1 MRRRKIKRPMVPA
14 LVFTVAG
21 VLIGLMHAPLP
32 LVLLPTAALGG
43 IWLLPMLSG
52 RKEADKCNKHNHIR
66 GCSYSLEKSHS
77 YGQNYSYDK
86 DYGYR
91 KGCADEKNRNC
102 NGSLYLQLFLFLL
115 LFLVGFITTY
125 IHENYDNKIFSE
137 ELFSEELSAAEN
149 VLKAGILP
157 DLGLSGNENI
167 NSDGKINISSR
178 ADIGEKVTE
187 NRYVKEDYSGSQDS
201 SQYVEKAE
209 YGGDVISISG
219 VVEKVSEGTYSKRL
233 MLKKCC
239 VNGRRLVNNI
249 VLEISDNT
257 SYGWSARR
265 GDYVEANVEFEAS
278 QSMLP
283 VPAAAAN
290 PGQFDLRQYYKSLGY
305 LYYIEEPEVISVAGG
320 KNRIVYQL
328 DSLKTSLK
336 TVYRKCC
343 TATDA
348 GVYAAMVTGDR
359 SDMDSTIS
367 ELFSAAGIGH
377 ILAISGLHISL
388 IGMGLYKLLR
398 RIGFLCP
405 MSAIISGI
413 FVVLFGVMTGNSV
426 SAARAIVMFVC
437 AVNAQVLGRRYDILS
452 AVSLSAIILILKNP
466 YVIANSGF
474 LLSFMAIAGVA
485 VFADGFSV
493 KWLRWLTGPAAI
505 QLATLPVI
513 LWFYYEVPVYSVFLN
528 LLVVPLMSLIMI
540 SALGCGIL
548 GLISIPAGCFFA
560 GAGHYMLILFRYGSE
575 LMLSLPGSVFVAGRP
590 ELWQVMVYYILL
602 FLFSQRKHVVM
613 WIEKRAARKCGE
625 VDCEAK
631 KDRGVRREAVKGG
644 ARKCEARKCEAEK
657 LEAGKCVMGTNIF
670 LRSLLVI
677 AIIILLARGR
687 SGLEVTFLDVG
698 QGDAIFISLPN
709 GGNVFI
715 DGGSTS
721 SRNIYE
727 KVIEPFLKY
736 KGVRRLD
743 FLFLTHSDADHE
755 NGWVQALSGNAYIPD
770 IYNLVLNGSDYSKY
784 LELKEKA
791 LKYGALEYGTVEYG
805 ILEYGAL
812 KYGTSGGD
820 TSEGNTSE
828 YGISG
833 CATSKYAGALAWLN
847 DDRADETNARLE
859 GIADIEDIEA
869 IAMTLADRG
878 TEILCAEYGMEYVF
892 GECSIVSLNEPGHSK
907 ANVNVDREA
916 YKIDSSKA
924 GTGESENDNSI
935 VLLLQYKGKSILFTG
950 DMTSKME
957 TDAAEAVRRCGV
969 DSLSILKVG
978 HHGSK
983 YSSSEEFLASIMP
996 QAAIISCAARNTYG
1010 HPHKETLQ
1018 RLEDVDA
1025 LVLRTDE
1032 GGAVIAKIRA
1042 SGAEMQVYEYCKGK

>member
-1 MRRRKIKRPMVPA
+1 MVPA

-21 VLIGLMHAPLP
+21 VLIGLMHVPLP
-32 LVLLPTAALGG
+32 PVLLPAAALGG

-52 RKEADKCNKHNHIR
+52 RNKADKCNKHNYTR
-66 GCSYSLEKSHS
+66 GCSYSLEKNHS
-77 YGQNYSYDK
+77 YGQNYSHDK
-86 DYGYR
+86 DYGYK
-91 KGCADEKNRNC
+91 KGCGDEKKRNY
-102 NGSLYLQLFLFLL
+102 NGSLYIQLFLFLL

-137 ELFSEELSAAEN
+137 ELFSEELSAAE
-149 VLKAGILP
+149 
-157 DLGLSGNENI
+157 
-167 NSDGKINISSR
+167 
-178 ADIGEKVTE
+178 
-187 NRYVKEDYSGSQDS
+187 
-201 SQYVEKAE
+201 KAE
-209 YGGDVISISG
+209 YGGGVIRISG
-219 VVEKVSEGTYSKRL
+219 VIEKVSEGTYSKRL

-239 VNGRRLVNNI
+239 INGRRLVNNI

-265 GDYVEANVEFEAS
+265 GDHVEANVELEAS

-320 KNRIVYQL
+320 KNRIVYRL

-336 TVYRKCC
+336 AVYRKCC

-426 SAARAIVMFVC
+426 SATRAIVMFVC

-485 VFADGFSV
+485 VVTDGFSV
-493 KWLRWLTGPAAI
+493 KWLKWLTGPAAI
-505 QLATLPVI
+505 QLATFPII

-528 LLVVPLMSLIMI
+528 LIVVPLMSLIMI
-540 SALGCGIL
+540 SALGCGML

-560 GAGHYMLILFRYGSE
+560 GAGHYILILFQYGSE

-602 FLFSQRKHVVM
+602 FLFSQRKRVVV
-613 WIEKRAARKCGE
+613 WIEKRAVRRYGE
-625 VDCEAK
+625 AECEAK
-631 KDRGVRREAVKGG
+631 KHREVGREAVKGG
-644 ARKCEARKCEAEK
+644 ARKCEAEK
-657 LEAGKCVMGTNIF
+657 LEAGRCVMGANIF

-677 AIIILLARGR
+677 AIIILLSRAR

-755 NGWVQALSGNAYIPD
+755 NGWAQALSGNAYIPD

-784 LELKEKA
+784 LELRERA
-791 LKYGALEYGTVEYG
+791 LKYGASEYGAVEYGISEYGTVGYGALEYGTVEYG
-805 ILEYGAL
+805 AL
-812 KYGTSGGD
+812 GGD
-820 TSEGNTSE
+820 TSE

-833 CATSKYAGALAWLN
+833 YGISKYTGALAWLN
-847 DDRADETNARLE
+847 NAEADEINARME
-859 GIADIEDIEA
+859 GIADIDAVEDIEDIEA
-869 IAMTLADRG
+869 IATALADRG

-892 GECSIVSLNEPGHSK
+892 GECSIVSLNEPGHSD
-907 ANVNVDREA
+907 ANVNVDRKA
-916 YKIDSSKA
+916 YKTAFSKT

-957 TDAAEAVRRCGV
+957 ADVAEAVRYCGV

-996 QAAIISCAARNTYG
+996 QAAVISCAARNTYG

-1018 RLEDVDA
+1018 RMEDVGA

-1032 GGAVIAKIRA
+1032 GGAIIAKIRA
-1042 SGAEMQVYEYCKGK
+1042 SGAEMLVYEYCGGK

>member
-1 MRRRKIKRPMVPA
+1 MVPA

-21 VLIGLMHAPLP
+21 VLIGLMHVPLP
-32 LVLLPTAALGG
+32 PVLLPAAALGG

-52 RKEADKCNKHNHIR
+52 RNESDKCNKHNYIR
-66 GCSYSLEKSHS
+66 GCSYSLEKNHS
-77 YGQNYSYDK
+77 YGRNYSHDK
-86 DYGYR
+86 DYGYK
-91 KGCADEKNRNC
+91 KGCGDEKKRNY
-102 NGSLYLQLFLFLL
+102 NGSLYIQLFLFLL

-137 ELFSEELSAAEN
+137 ELFSEELPAA
-149 VLKAGILP
+149 
-157 DLGLSGNENI
+157 
-167 NSDGKINISSR
+167 
-178 ADIGEKVTE
+178 
-187 NRYVKEDYSGSQDS
+187 
-201 SQYVEKAE
+201 EKAE
-209 YGGDVISISG
+209 YGGGVIRISG

-239 VNGRRLVNNI
+239 INGRRLVNNI

-265 GDYVEANVEFEAS
+265 GDYVEANVELEAS
-278 QSMLP
+278 QGMLP

-320 KNRIVYQL
+320 KNRIVYRL

-336 TVYRKCC
+336 AVYRKCC

-348 GVYAAMVTGDR
+348 GVYVAMVTGDR
-359 SDMDSTIS
+359 SDMDSTVS

-388 IGMGLYKLLR
+388 IGMGLYRLLR

-426 SAARAIVMFVC
+426 SATRAIVMFVC

-485 VFADGFSV
+485 VVTDGFSV
-493 KWLRWLTGPAAI
+493 KWLKWLTGPVAI
-505 QLATLPVI
+505 QLATLPII

-540 SALGCGIL
+540 SALCCGLL

-560 GAGHYMLILFRYGSE
+560 GAGHYILILFRYGSE

-602 FLFSQRKHVVM
+602 FLFSQRKRVVV
-613 WIEKRAARKCGE
+613 WIEKRAVRRCGE
-625 VDCEAK
+625 AECEAK
-631 KDRGVRREAVKGG
+631 KHREVRREAVKGG
-644 ARKCEARKCEAEK
+644 ARKCAARKCEAEK
-657 LEAGKCVMGTNIF
+657 PEAGKCVMGANIF

-677 AIIILLARGR
+677 AIIILLSRGR
-687 SGLEVTFLDVG
+687 CGLEVTFLDVG
-698 QGDAIFISLPN
+698 QGDAILISLPN

-721 SRNIYE
+721 SKNIYE

-755 NGWVQALSGNAYIPD
+755 NGWAQALSGNAYIPD

-784 LELKEKA
+784 LELRERA
-791 LKYGALEYGTVEYG
+791 LKYGAS
-805 ILEYGAL
+805 EYGAL
-812 KYGTSGGD
+812 KYDTSEGD
-820 TSEGNTSE
+820 TSEG
-828 YGISG
+828 GISG
-833 CATSKYAGALAWLN
+833 CVTSKYTGALAWLN
-847 DDRADETNARLE
+847 NAEADEINARME
-859 GIADIEDIEA
+859 GIVDIDAVEDIEDIED
-869 IAMTLADRG
+869 IATALADKD

-892 GECSIVSLNEPGHSK
+892 GECSIVSLNEPGHSD
-907 ANVNVDREA
+907 ANANVDRKA
-916 YKIDSSKA
+916 YKTGFSKT

-957 TDAAEAVRRCGV
+957 ADVAEAVRYCGV

-996 QAAIISCAARNTYG
+996 QAAVISCAARNTYG

-1018 RLEDVDA
+1018 RLEDVGA

-1032 GGAVIAKIRA
+1032 GGAIIAKIRA
-1042 SGAEMQVYEYCKGK
+1042 SGAEMLVYEYCGGK

>member
-1 MRRRKIKRPMVPA
+1 M
-14 LVFTVAG
+14 
-21 VLIGLMHAPLP
+21 
-32 LVLLPTAALGG
+32 
-43 IWLLPMLSG
+43 
-52 RKEADKCNKHNHIR
+52 
-66 GCSYSLEKSHS
+66 
-77 YGQNYSYDK
+77 
-86 DYGYR
+86 
-91 KGCADEKNRNC
+91 
-102 NGSLYLQLFLFLL
+102 
-115 LFLVGFITTY
+115 
-125 IHENYDNKIFSE
+125 
-137 ELFSEELSAAEN
+137 EL
-149 VLKAGILP
+149 
-157 DLGLSGNENI
+157 
-167 NSDGKINISSR
+167 
-178 ADIGEKVTE
+178 
-187 NRYVKEDYSGSQDS
+187 
-201 SQYVEKAE
+201 
-209 YGGDVISISG
+209 
-219 VVEKVSEGTYSKRL
+219 
-233 MLKKCC
+233 
-239 VNGRRLVNNI
+239 
-249 VLEISDNT
+249 
-257 SYGWSARR
+257 
-265 GDYVEANVEFEAS
+265 EAS

-283 VPAAAAN
+283 IPAAAAN

-305 LYYIEEPEVISVAGG
+305 LYYIEEPEVISVSGG
-320 KNRIVYQL
+320 KNRIVYRL

-336 TVYRKCC
+336 AVYRKCC

-405 MSAIISGI
+405 MSAIVSGI

-426 SAARAIVMFVC
+426 SATRAIVMFVC

-485 VFADGFSV
+485 VVTDGFSV
-493 KWLRWLTGPAAI
+493 KWLKWLTGPAAI
-505 QLATLPVI
+505 QLATLPII

-528 LLVVPLMSLIMI
+528 LIVVPLMSLIMI
-540 SALGCGIL
+540 SALGCGML

-560 GAGHYMLILFRYGSE
+560 GAGHYILILFQYGSE

-602 FLFSQRKHVVM
+602 FLFSQRKRVVV
-613 WIEKRAARKCGE
+613 WIEKRAVRRCGE
-625 VDCEAK
+625 AECEVK
-631 KDRGVRREAVKGG
+631 KHREVGREAVKGG
-644 ARKCEARKCEAEK
+644 ARKCAARKCEARKCEAEK
-657 LEAGKCVMGTNIF
+657 PEAGKCVMGANIF

-677 AIIILLARGR
+677 AIIILLSRGR

-721 SRNIYE
+721 SKNIYE

-755 NGWVQALSGNAYIPD
+755 NGWAQALSGNAYIPD

-784 LELKEKA
+784 LELRERA

-805 ILEYGAL
+805 AL
-812 KYGTSGGD
+812 GGD
-820 TSEGNTSE
+820 TSE

-833 CATSKYAGALAWLN
+833 YGISKYTGALVWLNNAGA
-847 DDRADETNARLE
+847 DEINARME
-859 GIADIEDIEA
+859 GIVDIDDVEDIEDIEA
-869 IAMTLADRG
+869 IATALEDKD

-892 GECSIVSLNEPGHSK
+892 GECSIVSLNEPGHSD
-907 ANVNVDREA
+907 ANVNVDRKA
-916 YKIDSSKA
+916 YKTGFSKT

-957 TDAAEAVRRCGV
+957 ADVAEAVRYCGV

-996 QAAIISCAARNTYG
+996 QAAVISCAARNTYG

-1018 RLEDVDA
+1018 RMEDVGA
-1025 LVLRTDE
+1025 LVLRTVE
-1032 GGAVIAKIRA
+1032 GGAIIAKIRA
-1042 SGAEMQVYEYCKGK
+1042 SGAEMQVYEYCGGK

>member
-1 MRRRKIKRPMVPA
+1 MVPA
-14 LVFTVAG
+14 LIFTVAG
-21 VLIGLMHAPLP
+21 VLIGLMHVPLP
-32 LVLLPTAALGG
+32 PVLLPAAALGG

-52 RKEADKCNKHNHIR
+52 RNESDKCNKHNYIR
-66 GCSYSLEKSHS
+66 GCNYSLEKSYS

-91 KGCADEKNRNC
+91 KGCGDEKNRNC
-102 NGSLYLQLFLFLL
+102 NRSLYIQLFLFFL

-125 IHENYDNKIFSE
+125 IHENYDNKIFGE
-137 ELFSEELSAAEN
+137 ELFSEELPAA
-149 VLKAGILP
+149 
-157 DLGLSGNENI
+157 
-167 NSDGKINISSR
+167 
-178 ADIGEKVTE
+178 
-187 NRYVKEDYSGSQDS
+187 
-201 SQYVEKAE
+201 EKAE
-209 YGGDVISISG
+209 YGGGVIRISG

-239 VNGRRLVNNI
+239 INGRRLVNNI

-265 GDYVEANVEFEAS
+265 GDHVEANVELEAS

-305 LYYIEEPEVISVAGG
+305 LYYIEEPEDISVAGG
-320 KNRIVYQL
+320 KKRIVYRL

-336 TVYRKCC
+336 AVYRKCC

-388 IGMGLYKLLR
+388 IGMGLYRLLR

-426 SAARAIVMFVC
+426 SATRAIVMFVC

-485 VFADGFSV
+485 VVTDGFSV
-493 KWLRWLTGPAAI
+493 KWLKWLTGPVAI
-505 QLATLPVI
+505 QLSTLPII

-540 SALGCGIL
+540 SALGCGLL

-560 GAGHYMLILFRYGSE
+560 GAGHYILILFRYGSE

-602 FLFSQRKHVVM
+602 FLFSQRKRVVV
-613 WIEKRAARKCGE
+613 WIEKRAARRCGE
-625 VDCEAK
+625 AECEAK
-631 KDRGVRREAVKGG
+631 KHREVGREAVKGG
-644 ARKCEARKCEAEK
+644 ARKGEAEK
-657 LEAGKCVMGTNIF
+657 LETGKCVMGANIF

-677 AIIILLARGR
+677 AVIILLSRGR

-721 SRNIYE
+721 SKNIYE

-755 NGWVQALSGNAYIPD
+755 NGWAQALSGNAYIPD

-784 LELKEKA
+784 LELRERA
-791 LKYGALEYGTVEYG
+791 LKYGALEYGTVGYGISEYG
-805 ILEYGAL
+805 TVEYGTL
-812 KYGTSGGD
+812 GGD
-820 TSEGNTSE
+820 TSE

-833 CATSKYAGALAWLN
+833 YGISKYTGALAWLN
-847 DDRADETNARLE
+847 NVGADEINARME
-859 GIADIEDIEA
+859 GIVDIYDVEDVEDVEDIED
-869 IAMTLADRG
+869 IAMTLADKD

-892 GECSIVSLNEPGHSK
+892 GECSIVSLNEPGHSD
-907 ANVNVDREA
+907 ANVNVDRKA
-916 YKIDSSKA
+916 YKTGFSKT

-935 VLLLQYKGKSILFTG
+935 VLLLQYKGNSILFTG

-957 TDAAEAVRRCGV
+957 ADVAEAVRYCGV

-983 YSSSEEFLASIMP
+983 YSSSEEFLAGIMP
-996 QAAIISCAARNTYG
+996 QAAVISCAARNTYG

-1018 RLEDVDA
+1018 RLEDVGA

-1032 GGAVIAKIRA
+1032 GGAIIAKIRA
-1042 SGAEMQVYEYCKGK
+1042 SGAEMQVYEYCGGK

>member
-1 MRRRKIKRPMVPA
+1 MVPA

-21 VLIGLMHAPLP
+21 VLIGLMHVPLP
-32 LVLLPTAALGG
+32 PVLLPAAALGG

-52 RKEADKCNKHNHIR
+52 RNESDKCNKHNYIR
-66 GCSYSLEKSHS
+66 GCNYSLEKSYS
-77 YGQNYSYDK
+77 YGQNYGYDK

-91 KGCADEKNRNC
+91 KGCGDEKNRNC
-102 NGSLYLQLFLFLL
+102 NGSLYIQLFLFFL

-137 ELFSEELSAAEN
+137 ELFSEELPAA
-149 VLKAGILP
+149 
-157 DLGLSGNENI
+157 
-167 NSDGKINISSR
+167 
-178 ADIGEKVTE
+178 
-187 NRYVKEDYSGSQDS
+187 
-201 SQYVEKAE
+201 EKAE
-209 YGGDVISISG
+209 YGGGVIRISG

-239 VNGRRLVNNI
+239 INGRRLVNNI

-265 GDYVEANVEFEAS
+265 GDYVEANVELEAS
-278 QSMLP
+278 QGMLP

-320 KNRIVYQL
+320 KNRIVYRL

-336 TVYRKCC
+336 AVYRKCC

-348 GVYAAMVTGDR
+348 GVYVAMVTGDR
-359 SDMDSTIS
+359 SDMDSTVS

-426 SAARAIVMFVC
+426 SATRAIVMFVC

-485 VFADGFSV
+485 VVTDGFSV
-493 KWLRWLTGPAAI
+493 KWLKWLTGPAAI
-505 QLATLPVI
+505 QLATFPII

-528 LLVVPLMSLIMI
+528 LIVVPLMSLIMI
-540 SALGCGIL
+540 SALGCGML

-560 GAGHYMLILFRYGSE
+560 GAGHYILILFRYGSE

-613 WIEKRAARKCGE
+613 WIEKRAVRRCGE
-625 VDCEAK
+625 AECEAK
-631 KDRGVRREAVKGG
+631 KHREVGREAVKGG
-644 ARKCEARKCEAEK
+644 ARKCEAEK
-657 LEAGKCVMGTNIF
+657 LEAGRCVMGANIF

-677 AIIILLARGR
+677 AVIILLTRGR

-721 SRNIYE
+721 SKNIYE

-755 NGWVQALSGNAYIPD
+755 NGWAQALSGNAYIPD

-784 LELKEKA
+784 LELRERA
-791 LKYGALEYGTVEYG
+791 LKYGA
-805 ILEYGAL
+805 
-812 KYGTSGGD
+812 
-820 TSEGNTSE
+820 SE

-833 CATSKYAGALAWLN
+833 YGISKYTGALVWLN
-847 DDRADETNARLE
+847 NAEADEINARME
-859 GIADIEDIEA
+859 GIVDIDAVEDIEDIED
-869 IAMTLADRG
+869 IATALADID

-892 GECSIVSLNEPGHSK
+892 GECSIVSLNEPRHSD
-907 ANVNVDREA
+907 ANVNVDRKA
-916 YKIDSSKA
+916 YKTGFSKT

-957 TDAAEAVRRCGV
+957 ADVAEAVRYCGV

-996 QAAIISCAARNTYG
+996 QAAVISCAARNTYG

-1018 RLEDVDA
+1018 RLEDVGA

-1032 GGAVIAKIRA
+1032 GGAIIAKIRA
-1042 SGAEMQVYEYCKGK
+1042 SGAEMLVYEYCGGK

>member
-1 MRRRKIKRPMVPA
+1 MVPA

-32 LVLLPTAALGG
+32 PVLLPAAALGG
-43 IWLLPMLSG
+43 IWLMPMLSG
-52 RKEADKCNKHNHIR
+52 RNESDKCNKHNYIR
-66 GCSYSLEKSHS
+66 GCSYSLEKSYS
-77 YGQNYSYDK
+77 YGQNYSHDK
-86 DYGYR
+86 DYGYK
-91 KGCADEKNRNC
+91 KGCGDEKKRNYNR
-102 NGSLYLQLFLFLL
+102 SLYIQLFLFLL

-137 ELFSEELSAAEN
+137 ELFSEELPAA
-149 VLKAGILP
+149 
-157 DLGLSGNENI
+157 
-167 NSDGKINISSR
+167 
-178 ADIGEKVTE
+178 
-187 NRYVKEDYSGSQDS
+187 
-201 SQYVEKAE
+201 EKAE
-209 YGGDVISISG
+209 YGGGVIRISG

-239 VNGRRLVNNI
+239 INGRRLVNNI
-249 VLEISDNT
+249 VLEMSDNT

-265 GDYVEANVEFEAS
+265 GDHVEANVELEAS

-283 VPAAAAN
+283 IPAAAAN

-305 LYYIEEPEVISVAGG
+305 LYYIEEPEVISVSGG
-320 KNRIVYQL
+320 KNRIVYRL

-336 TVYRKCC
+336 AVYRKCC

-405 MSAIISGI
+405 MSAIVSGI

-426 SAARAIVMFVC
+426 SATRAIVMFVC

-485 VFADGFSV
+485 VVTDGFSV
-493 KWLRWLTGPAAI
+493 KWLKWLTGQAAI
-505 QLATLPVI
+505 QLATLPII

-528 LLVVPLMSLIMI
+528 LIVVPLMSLIMI
-540 SALGCGIL
+540 SALGCGML

-560 GAGHYMLILFRYGSE
+560 GAGHYILILFQYGSE

-602 FLFSQRKHVVM
+602 FLFSQRKRVVV
-613 WIEKRAARKCGE
+613 WIEKRAVGRCGE
-625 VDCEAK
+625 AECEVK
-631 KDRGVRREAVKGG
+631 KHREVGREAVKGG
-644 ARKCEARKCEAEK
+644 ARKCAARKCEARKCEAEK
-657 LEAGKCVMGTNIF
+657 PEAGKCVMGANIF
-670 LRSLLVI
+670 LMSLLVI
-677 AIIILLARGR
+677 AIIILLSRGR

-721 SRNIYE
+721 SKNIYE

-755 NGWVQALSGNAYIPD
+755 NGWAQALSGNAYIPD

-784 LELKEKA
+784 LELRERA

-805 ILEYGAL
+805 AL
-812 KYGTSGGD
+812 GGD
-820 TSEGNTSE
+820 TSE

-833 CATSKYAGALAWLN
+833 YGISKYTGALVWLNNAGA
-847 DDRADETNARLE
+847 DEINARME
-859 GIADIEDIEA
+859 GIVDIDDVEDIEDIEA
-869 IAMTLADRG
+869 IATALEDKD

-892 GECSIVSLNEPGHSK
+892 GECSIVSLNEPGHSD
-907 ANVNVDREA
+907 ANVNVDRKA
-916 YKIDSSKA
+916 YKTGFSKT

-957 TDAAEAVRRCGV
+957 ADVAEAVRYCGV

-996 QAAIISCAARNTYG
+996 QAAVISCAARNTYG

-1018 RLEDVDA
+1018 RMEDVGA

-1032 GGAVIAKIRA
+1032 GGAIIAKIRA
-1042 SGAEMQVYEYCKGK
+1042 SGAEMQVYEYCGGK

>member
-1 MRRRKIKRPMVPA
+1 MVPA

-21 VLIGLMHAPLP
+21 VLIGLMHVPLP
-32 LVLLPTAALGG
+32 PVLLPAAALGG

-52 RKEADKCNKHNHIR
+52 RNESDKCNKHNYIR
-66 GCSYSLEKSHS
+66 GCNYSLEKSCS

-91 KGCADEKNRNC
+91 KGCGDEKNRNC
-102 NGSLYLQLFLFLL
+102 NGSLYIQLFLFFL

-137 ELFSEELSAAEN
+137 ELFSEELPAA
-149 VLKAGILP
+149 
-157 DLGLSGNENI
+157 
-167 NSDGKINISSR
+167 
-178 ADIGEKVTE
+178 
-187 NRYVKEDYSGSQDS
+187 
-201 SQYVEKAE
+201 EKAE
-209 YGGDVISISG
+209 YGGGVIRISG

-239 VNGRRLVNNI
+239 INGRRLVNNI

-265 GDYVEANVEFEAS
+265 GDYVEANVELEAS
-278 QSMLP
+278 QGMLP

-320 KNRIVYQL
+320 KNRIVYRL

-336 TVYRKCC
+336 AVYRKCC

-359 SDMDSTIS
+359 SDMDSTVS

-388 IGMGLYKLLR
+388 IGMGLYRLLR

-426 SAARAIVMFVC
+426 SATRAIVMFVC

-485 VFADGFSV
+485 VVTDGFSV

-505 QLATLPVI
+505 QLATLPII
-513 LWFYYEVPVYSVFLN
+513 LCFYYEVPVYSVFLN

-540 SALGCGIL
+540 SALGCGML

-560 GAGHYMLILFRYGSE
+560 GAGHYILILFQYGSE

-602 FLFSQRKHVVM
+602 FLFSQRKRVVV
-613 WIEKRAARKCGE
+613 WIEKRAVRRCGE
-625 VDCEAK
+625 AECEVK
-631 KDRGVRREAVKGG
+631 KHREVGREAVKGG
-644 ARKCEARKCEAEK
+644 ARKCEAEK
-657 LEAGKCVMGTNIF
+657 PEAGKCVMGANIF

-677 AIIILLARGR
+677 AVIILLTRGR

-721 SRNIYE
+721 SKNIYE

-755 NGWVQALSGNAYIPD
+755 NGWAQALSGNAYIPD

-784 LELKEKA
+784 LELRERA
-791 LKYGALEYGTVEYG
+791 LKYGASEYGALEYGAVEYGISEYGTVEYG
-805 ILEYGAL
+805 AL
-812 KYGTSGGD
+812 GGD
-820 TSEGNTSE
+820 TSE

-833 CATSKYAGALAWLN
+833 YGISKYTGALAWLN
-847 DDRADETNARLE
+847 NVGADEINARME
-859 GIADIEDIEA
+859 GIVDIDAVEDIEDIEA
-869 IAMTLADRG
+869 IATALADRG

-892 GECSIVSLNEPGHSK
+892 GECSIVSLNEPGHSD
-907 ANVNVDREA
+907 ANVNVDRKA
-916 YKIDSSKA
+916 YKTGFSKT

-935 VLLLQYKGKSILFTG
+935 VLLLQYKGNSILFTG

-957 TDAAEAVRRCGV
+957 ADVAEAVRYCGV

-983 YSSSEEFLASIMP
+983 YSSSEEFLAGIMP
-996 QAAIISCAARNTYG
+996 QAAVISCAARNTYG

-1042 SGAEMQVYEYCKGK
+1042 SGAEMLVYEYCGGK

>member
-1 MRRRKIKRPMVPA
+1 MPSILDRK
-14 LVFTVAG
+14 
-21 VLIGLMHAPLP
+21 
-32 LVLLPTAALGG
+32 
-43 IWLLPMLSG
+43 
-52 RKEADKCNKHNHIR
+52 
-66 GCSYSLEKSHS
+66 
-77 YGQNYSYDK
+77 
-86 DYGYR
+86 
-91 KGCADEKNRNC
+91 
-102 NGSLYLQLFLFLL
+102 
-115 LFLVGFITTY
+115 
-125 IHENYDNKIFSE
+125 
-137 ELFSEELSAAEN
+137 
-149 VLKAGILP
+149 
-157 DLGLSGNENI
+157 
-167 NSDGKINISSR
+167 
-178 ADIGEKVTE
+178 
-187 NRYVKEDYSGSQDS
+187 
-201 SQYVEKAE
+201 
-209 YGGDVISISG
+209 
-219 VVEKVSEGTYSKRL
+219 
-233 MLKKCC
+233 
-239 VNGRRLVNNI
+239 
-249 VLEISDNT
+249 
-257 SYGWSARR
+257 
-265 GDYVEANVEFEAS
+265 
-278 QSMLP
+278 
-283 VPAAAAN
+283 N
-290 PGQFDLRQYYKSLGY
+290 PQ
-305 LYYIEEPEVISVAGG
+305 
-320 KNRIVYQL
+320 
-328 DSLKTSLK
+328 T
-336 TVYRKCC
+336 
-343 TATDA
+343 
-348 GVYAAMVTGDR
+348 
-359 SDMDSTIS
+359 
-367 ELFSAAGIGH
+367 
-377 ILAISGLHISL
+377 GLHISL
-388 IGMGLYKLLR
+388 IGMGLYRLLR

-426 SAARAIVMFVC
+426 SATRAIVMFVC

-485 VFADGFSV
+485 VVTDGFSV
-493 KWLRWLTGPAAI
+493 KWLKWLTGPVAI
-505 QLATLPVI
+505 QLATLPII

-540 SALGCGIL
+540 SALGCGLL

-560 GAGHYMLILFRYGSE
+560 GAGHYILILFRYGSE

-602 FLFSQRKHVVM
+602 FLFSQRKRVVV
-613 WIEKRAARKCGE
+613 WIEKRAARRCGE
-625 VDCEAK
+625 AECEAK
-631 KDRGVRREAVKGG
+631 KHREVGREAVKGG
-644 ARKCEARKCEAEK
+644 ARKGEAEK
-657 LEAGKCVMGTNIF
+657 LETGKCVMGANIF

-677 AIIILLARGR
+677 AVIILLSRGR

-721 SRNIYE
+721 SKNIYE

-755 NGWVQALSGNAYIPD
+755 NGWAQALSGNAYIPD

-784 LELKEKA
+784 LELRERA
-791 LKYGALEYGTVEYG
+791 LKYGASEYGALEYGAVEYGISEYGTVGYGALEYGTVEYG
-805 ILEYGAL
+805 AL
-812 KYGTSGGD
+812 GGD
-820 TSEGNTSE
+820 TSE

-833 CATSKYAGALAWLN
+833 YGISKYTGALAWLN
-847 DDRADETNARLE
+847 NAGADEINARME
-859 GIADIEDIEA
+859 GIVDIDDVEDIEDIED
-869 IAMTLADRG
+869 IATTLADRG

-892 GECSIVSLNEPGHSK
+892 GECSIVSLNEPGHSD
-907 ANVNVDREA
+907 ANANANANVDRKA
-916 YKIDSSKA
+916 YKTGFSKT

-957 TDAAEAVRRCGV
+957 ADVAEAVRYCGV

-996 QAAIISCAARNTYG
+996 QAAVISCAARNTYG

-1018 RLEDVDA
+1018 RLEDVGA

-1042 SGAEMQVYEYCKGK
+1042 SGAEMQVYEYCGGK

>member
-1 MRRRKIKRPMVPA
+1 MVPA

-21 VLIGLMHAPLP
+21 VLIGLMHVPLP
-32 LVLLPTAALGG
+32 PVLLPAAALGG

-52 RKEADKCNKHNHIR
+52 RNESDKRNKHNYIR
-66 GCSYSLEKSHS
+66 GCNYSLEKSYS

-91 KGCADEKNRNC
+91 KGCGDEKNRNC
-102 NGSLYLQLFLFLL
+102 NGSLYIQLFLFFL

-137 ELFSEELSAAEN
+137 ELFSEELPAA
-149 VLKAGILP
+149 G
-157 DLGLSGNENI
+157 
-167 NSDGKINISSR
+167 
-178 ADIGEKVTE
+178 
-187 NRYVKEDYSGSQDS
+187 
-201 SQYVEKAE
+201 KAE
-209 YGGDVISISG
+209 YGGGVISISG
-219 VVEKVSEGTYSKRL
+219 VVEKVPEGTYSKRL

-239 VNGRRLVNNI
+239 INGRRLVNNI

-265 GDYVEANVEFEAS
+265 GDYVEVKVELEAS

-283 VPAAAAN
+283 APAAAAN

-305 LYYIEEPEVISVAGG
+305 LYYIEDPEVISVAGG
-320 KNRIVYQL
+320 KNRIVYRL

-336 TVYRKCC
+336 AVYRKCC

-388 IGMGLYKLLR
+388 IGMGLYRLLR

-426 SAARAIVMFVC
+426 SATRAIVMFVC

-452 AVSLSAIILILKNP
+452 AVSLSAIIVILKNP

-485 VFADGFSV
+485 IVTDGFSV

-505 QLATLPVI
+505 QLATFPII

-528 LLVVPLMSLIMI
+528 LIVVPLMSLIMI
-540 SALGCGIL
+540 SALGCGML

-560 GAGHYMLILFRYGSE
+560 GAGHYILILFRYGSE

-602 FLFSQRKHVVM
+602 FLFSQRKRVVV
-613 WIEKRAARKCGE
+613 WIEKRAVRRCGE
-625 VDCEAK
+625 AECEVK
-631 KDRGVRREAVKGG
+631 KHREVGREAVKGG
-644 ARKCEARKCEAEK
+644 ARKCEAEK
-657 LEAGKCVMGTNIF
+657 PEAGKCVMGANIF

-677 AIIILLARGR
+677 AVIILLTRGR

-721 SRNIYE
+721 SKNIYE
-727 KVIEPFLKY
+727 KVVEPFLKY

-755 NGWVQALSGNAYIPD
+755 NGWAQALSGNAYIPD

-784 LELKEKA
+784 LELRERA
-791 LKYGALEYGTVEYG
+791 LKYGALEYGALEYGAVEYGISEYGTVGYGALEYGTVEYG
-805 ILEYGAL
+805 AL
-812 KYGTSGGD
+812 GGD
-820 TSEGNTSE
+820 TSE

-833 CATSKYAGALAWLN
+833 YGISKYAGALAWLN
-847 DDRADETNARLE
+847 NAGADEINARME
-859 GIADIEDIEA
+859 GIVDIDDVEDIEDIEA
-869 IAMTLADRG
+869 IATALADKD

-892 GECSIVSLNEPGHSK
+892 GECSIVSLNEPGHSD
-907 ANVNVDREA
+907 ANANVDRKA
-916 YKIDSSKA
+916 YKTGFSKT

-957 TDAAEAVRRCGV
+957 ADVAEAVRYCGV

-983 YSSSEEFLASIMP
+983 YSSSEEFLAGIMP
-996 QAAIISCAARNTYG
+996 QAAVISCAARNTYG

-1018 RLEDVDA
+1018 RMEDVGA

-1032 GGAVIAKIRA
+1032 GGAIIAKIRA
-1042 SGAEMQVYEYCKGK
+1042 SGAEMLVYEYCGGK

>member
-1 MRRRKIKRPMVPA
+1 MVPA

-21 VLIGLMHAPLP
+21 VLTGLMHAPLP
-32 LVLLPTAALGG
+32 PVLLPVAALGG

-52 RKEADKCNKHNHIR
+52 RNKADKCNKHNYTR

-91 KGCADEKNRNC
+91 KGCGDGKNRNY
-102 NGSLYLQLFLFLL
+102 NGSLYIQLFLFLL

-137 ELFSEELSAAEN
+137 ELFSEELPAA
-149 VLKAGILP
+149 
-157 DLGLSGNENI
+157 
-167 NSDGKINISSR
+167 
-178 ADIGEKVTE
+178 
-187 NRYVKEDYSGSQDS
+187 
-201 SQYVEKAE
+201 EKAE
-209 YGGDVISISG
+209 YGGGVIRISG
-219 VVEKVSEGTYSKRL
+219 VIEKVSEGTYSKRL

-239 VNGRRLVNNI
+239 INGRRLVNNI

-265 GDYVEANVEFEAS
+265 GDHVEANVELEAS

-283 VPAAAAN
+283 IPAAAAN

-305 LYYIEEPEVISVAGG
+305 LYYIEDPEVISVAGG
-320 KNRIVYQL
+320 KNRIVYRL

-336 TVYRKCC
+336 AVYRKCC

-388 IGMGLYKLLR
+388 IGMGLYRLLR

-426 SAARAIVMFVC
+426 SATRAIVMFVC

-485 VFADGFSV
+485 VVTDGFSV
-493 KWLRWLTGPAAI
+493 KWLKWLTGPVAI
-505 QLATLPVI
+505 QLATLPII

-528 LLVVPLMSLIMI
+528 LIVVPLMSLIMI
-540 SALGCGIL
+540 SALGCGML

-560 GAGHYMLILFRYGSE
+560 GAGHYILILFQYGSE

-625 VDCEAK
+625 VECEVK
-631 KDRGVRREAVKGG
+631 KHKEVGREAVKGG

-657 LEAGKCVMGTNIF
+657 PEAGRCVMGANIF

-677 AIIILLARGR
+677 AIIILLSRAR

-755 NGWVQALSGNAYIPD
+755 NGWAQALSGNAYIPD

-784 LELKEKA
+784 LELRERA
-791 LKYGALEYGTVEYG
+791 LKYGALEYGTV
-805 ILEYGAL
+805 
-812 KYGTSGGD
+812 KYGTL
-820 TSEGNTSE
+820 E

-833 CATSKYAGALAWLN
+833 CVTSKYSGALAWLN
-847 DDRADETNARLE
+847 DDRADETNASME
-859 GIADIEDIEA
+859 GVADIEDIEDIEA
-869 IAMTLADRG
+869 IATTLADKD

-892 GECSIVSLNEPGHSK
+892 GECSMVSLNEPGHSD

-916 YKIDSSKA
+916 YKIGSSKT

-957 TDAAEAVRRCGV
+957 ADVAEAVRYCGV

-983 YSSSEEFLASIMP
+983 YSSSEEFLAGIMP
-996 QAAIISCAARNTYG
+996 QAAVISCAARNTYG

-1018 RLEDVDA
+1018 RLEDVGA

-1032 GGAVIAKIRA
+1032 GGAIIAKIRA
-1042 SGAEMQVYEYCKGK
+1042 SGAEMLVYEYCGGK

>member
-1 MRRRKIKRPMVPA
+1 MVPA

-21 VLIGLMHAPLP
+21 VLIGLMHVPLP
-32 LVLLPTAALGG
+32 PVLLPAAALGG
-43 IWLLPMLSG
+43 IWLMPMLSG
-52 RKEADKCNKHNHIR
+52 RNESDKCNKHNYIR
-66 GCSYSLEKSHS
+66 GCNYSLEKSYS
-77 YGQNYSYDK
+77 YGQNYSHDK
-86 DYGYR
+86 DYGYK
-91 KGCADEKNRNC
+91 KGCGDEKKRNYNR
-102 NGSLYLQLFLFLL
+102 SLYIQLFLFLL

-137 ELFSEELSAAEN
+137 ELFSEELPAA
-149 VLKAGILP
+149 
-157 DLGLSGNENI
+157 
-167 NSDGKINISSR
+167 
-178 ADIGEKVTE
+178 
-187 NRYVKEDYSGSQDS
+187 
-201 SQYVEKAE
+201 EKAE
-209 YGGDVISISG
+209 YGGGVIRISG

-239 VNGRRLVNNI
+239 INGRRLVNNI

-265 GDYVEANVEFEAS
+265 GDYVEANVELEAS
-278 QSMLP
+278 QGMLP

-305 LYYIEEPEVISVAGG
+305 LYYIEELEVISVAGG
-320 KNRIVYQL
+320 KNRIVYRL

-336 TVYRKCC
+336 AVYRKCC

-426 SAARAIVMFVC
+426 SATRAIVMFVC

-485 VFADGFSV
+485 VVTDGFSV
-493 KWLRWLTGPAAI
+493 KWLKWLTGPAAI
-505 QLATLPVI
+505 QLATFPII

-528 LLVVPLMSLIMI
+528 LIVVPLMSLIMI
-540 SALGCGIL
+540 SALGCGML

-560 GAGHYMLILFRYGSE
+560 GAGHYILILFQYGSE

-602 FLFSQRKHVVM
+602 FLFSQRKRVVV
-613 WIEKRAARKCGE
+613 WIEKRAVRRYGE
-625 VDCEAK
+625 AECEAK
-631 KDRGVRREAVKGG
+631 KHREVGREAVKGG
-644 ARKCEARKCEAEK
+644 ARKCAARKCEARKCEAEK
-657 LEAGKCVMGTNIF
+657 PEAGKCVMGANIF

-677 AIIILLARGR
+677 AIIILLSRGR

-721 SRNIYE
+721 SKNIYE

-755 NGWVQALSGNAYIPD
+755 NGWAQALSGNAYIPD

-784 LELKEKA
+784 LELRERA

-805 ILEYGAL
+805 AL
-812 KYGTSGGD
+812 GGD
-820 TSEGNTSE
+820 TSE

-833 CATSKYAGALAWLN
+833 YGISKYTGALVWLNNAGA
-847 DDRADETNARLE
+847 DEINARME
-859 GIADIEDIEA
+859 GIVDIDDVEDIEDIEA
-869 IAMTLADRG
+869 IATALEDKD

-892 GECSIVSLNEPGHSK
+892 GECSIVSLNEPGHSD
-907 ANVNVDREA
+907 ANVNVDRKA
-916 YKIDSSKA
+916 YKTGFSKT

-957 TDAAEAVRRCGV
+957 ADVAEAVRYCGV

-996 QAAIISCAARNTYG
+996 QAAVISCAARNTYG

-1018 RLEDVDA
+1018 RMEDVGA

-1032 GGAVIAKIRA
+1032 GGAIIAKIRA
-1042 SGAEMQVYEYCKGK
+1042 SGAEMQVYEYCGGK

>member
-1 MRRRKIKRPMVPA
+1 MVPA

-32 LVLLPTAALGG
+32 PVLLPAAALGG
-43 IWLLPMLSG
+43 IWLMPMLSG
-52 RKEADKCNKHNHIR
+52 RNESDKCNKHNYIR
-66 GCSYSLEKSHS
+66 GCSYSLEKSYS
-77 YGQNYSYDK
+77 YGQNYSHDK
-86 DYGYR
+86 DYGYK
-91 KGCADEKNRNC
+91 KGCGDEKKRNYNR
-102 NGSLYLQLFLFLL
+102 SLYIQLFLFLL

-137 ELFSEELSAAEN
+137 ELFSEELPAA
-149 VLKAGILP
+149 
-157 DLGLSGNENI
+157 
-167 NSDGKINISSR
+167 
-178 ADIGEKVTE
+178 
-187 NRYVKEDYSGSQDS
+187 
-201 SQYVEKAE
+201 EKAE
-209 YGGDVISISG
+209 YGGGVIRISG

-239 VNGRRLVNNI
+239 INGRRLVNNI
-249 VLEISDNT
+249 VLEMSDNT

-265 GDYVEANVEFEAS
+265 GDHVEANVELEAS

-283 VPAAAAN
+283 IPAAAAN

-305 LYYIEEPEVISVAGG
+305 LYYIEEPEVISVSGG
-320 KNRIVYQL
+320 KNRIVYRL

-336 TVYRKCC
+336 AVYRKCC

-405 MSAIISGI
+405 MSAIVSGI

-426 SAARAIVMFVC
+426 SATRAIVMFVC

-485 VFADGFSV
+485 VVTDGFSV
-493 KWLRWLTGPAAI
+493 KWLKWLTGPAAI
-505 QLATLPVI
+505 QLATLPII

-528 LLVVPLMSLIMI
+528 LIVVPLMSLIMI
-540 SALGCGIL
+540 SALGCGML

-560 GAGHYMLILFRYGSE
+560 GAGHYILILFQYGSE

-602 FLFSQRKHVVM
+602 FLFSQRKRVVV
-613 WIEKRAARKCGE
+613 WIEKRAVGRCGE
-625 VDCEAK
+625 AECEVK
-631 KDRGVRREAVKGG
+631 KHREVGREAVKGG
-644 ARKCEARKCEAEK
+644 ARKCAARKCEARKCEAEK
-657 LEAGKCVMGTNIF
+657 PEAGKCVMGANIF
-670 LRSLLVI
+670 LMSLLVI
-677 AIIILLARGR
+677 AIIILLSRGR

-721 SRNIYE
+721 SKNIYE

-755 NGWVQALSGNAYIPD
+755 NGWAQALSGNAYIPD

-784 LELKEKA
+784 LELRERA

-805 ILEYGAL
+805 AL
-812 KYGTSGGD
+812 GGD
-820 TSEGNTSE
+820 TSE

-833 CATSKYAGALAWLN
+833 YGISKYTGALVWLNNAGA
-847 DDRADETNARLE
+847 DEINARME
-859 GIADIEDIEA
+859 GIVDIDDVEDIEDIEA
-869 IAMTLADRG
+869 IATALEDKD

-892 GECSIVSLNEPGHSK
+892 GECSIVSLNEPGHSD
-907 ANVNVDREA
+907 ANVNVDRKA
-916 YKIDSSKA
+916 YKTGFSKT

-957 TDAAEAVRRCGV
+957 ADVAEAVRYCGV

-996 QAAIISCAARNTYG
+996 QAAVISCAARNTYG

-1018 RLEDVDA
+1018 RMEDVGA

-1032 GGAVIAKIRA
+1032 GGAIIAKIRA
-1042 SGAEMQVYEYCKGK
+1042 SGAEMQVYEYCGGK

>member
-1 MRRRKIKRPMVPA
+1 M
-14 LVFTVAG
+14 
-21 VLIGLMHAPLP
+21 
-32 LVLLPTAALGG
+32 
-43 IWLLPMLSG
+43 PMLSG
-52 RKEADKCNKHNHIR
+52 RNESDKCNKHNYIR
-66 GCSYSLEKSHS
+66 GCNYSLEKSYS
-77 YGQNYSYDK
+77 YGQNYSHDK
-86 DYGYR
+86 DYGYK
-91 KGCADEKNRNC
+91 KGCGDEKKRNYNR
-102 NGSLYLQLFLFLL
+102 SLYIQLFLFLL

-137 ELFSEELSAAEN
+137 ELFSEELPAA
-149 VLKAGILP
+149 
-157 DLGLSGNENI
+157 
-167 NSDGKINISSR
+167 
-178 ADIGEKVTE
+178 
-187 NRYVKEDYSGSQDS
+187 
-201 SQYVEKAE
+201 EKAE
-209 YGGDVISISG
+209 YGGGVIRISG

-239 VNGRRLVNNI
+239 INGRRLVNNI

-265 GDYVEANVEFEAS
+265 GDYVEANVELEAS
-278 QSMLP
+278 QGMLP

-320 KNRIVYQL
+320 KNRIVYRL

-336 TVYRKCC
+336 AVYRKCC

-426 SAARAIVMFVC
+426 SATRAIVMFVC

-485 VFADGFSV
+485 VVTDGFSV
-493 KWLRWLTGPAAI
+493 KWLKWLTGPAAI
-505 QLATLPVI
+505 QLATFPII

-528 LLVVPLMSLIMI
+528 LIVVPLMSLIMI
-540 SALGCGIL
+540 SALGCGML

-560 GAGHYMLILFRYGSE
+560 GAGHYILILFQYGSE

-602 FLFSQRKHVVM
+602 FLFSQRKRVVV
-613 WIEKRAARKCGE
+613 WIEKRAVRRYGE
-625 VDCEAK
+625 AECEAK
-631 KDRGVRREAVKGG
+631 KHREVGREAVKGG
-644 ARKCEARKCEAEK
+644 ARKCAARKCEARKCEAEK
-657 LEAGKCVMGTNIF
+657 PEAGKCVMGANIF

-677 AIIILLARGR
+677 AIIILLSRGR

-721 SRNIYE
+721 SKNIYE

-755 NGWVQALSGNAYIPD
+755 NGWAQALSGNAYIPD

-784 LELKEKA
+784 LELRERA

-805 ILEYGAL
+805 AL
-812 KYGTSGGD
+812 GGD
-820 TSEGNTSE
+820 TSE

-833 CATSKYAGALAWLN
+833 YGISKYTGALVWLNNAGA
-847 DDRADETNARLE
+847 DEINARME
-859 GIADIEDIEA
+859 GIVDIDDVEDIEDIEA
-869 IAMTLADRG
+869 IATALEDKD

-892 GECSIVSLNEPGHSK
+892 GECSIVSLNEPGHSD
-907 ANVNVDREA
+907 ANVNVDRKA
-916 YKIDSSKA
+916 YKTGFSKT

-957 TDAAEAVRRCGV
+957 ADVAEAVRYCGV

-996 QAAIISCAARNTYG
+996 QAAVISCAARNTYG

-1018 RLEDVDA
+1018 RMEDVGA

-1032 GGAVIAKIRA
+1032 GGAIIAKIRA
-1042 SGAEMQVYEYCKGK
+1042 SGAEMQVYEYCGGK

>member
-1 MRRRKIKRPMVPA
+1 MVPA

-21 VLIGLMHAPLP
+21 VLIGLMHVPLP
-32 LVLLPTAALGG
+32 PVLLLAAALGG

-52 RKEADKCNKHNHIR
+52 RNESDKCNKHNYIR
-66 GCSYSLEKSHS
+66 GCNYSLEKSYS

-91 KGCADEKNRNC
+91 KGCGDEKNRNC
-102 NGSLYLQLFLFLL
+102 NGSLYIQLFLFFL

-137 ELFSEELSAAEN
+137 ELFSEELPAA
-149 VLKAGILP
+149 
-157 DLGLSGNENI
+157 
-167 NSDGKINISSR
+167 
-178 ADIGEKVTE
+178 
-187 NRYVKEDYSGSQDS
+187 
-201 SQYVEKAE
+201 EKAE
-209 YGGDVISISG
+209 YGGGVIRISG

-239 VNGRRLVNNI
+239 INGRRLVNNI

-265 GDYVEANVEFEAS
+265 GDYVEANVELEAS
-278 QSMLP
+278 QGMLP

-320 KNRIVYQL
+320 KNRIVYRL

-336 TVYRKCC
+336 AVYRKCC

-359 SDMDSTIS
+359 SDMDSTVS

-388 IGMGLYKLLR
+388 IGMGLYRLLR

-405 MSAIISGI
+405 MSAIVSGI
-413 FVVLFGVMTGNSV
+413 FVVLFGIMTGNSV
-426 SAARAIVMFVC
+426 SATRAIVMFVC

-485 VFADGFSV
+485 VVTDGFSV
-493 KWLRWLTGPAAI
+493 KWLKWLTGPAAI
-505 QLATLPVI
+505 QLATLPII

-540 SALGCGIL
+540 SALCCGLL

-560 GAGHYMLILFRYGSE
+560 GAGHYILILFQYGSE

-602 FLFSQRKHVVM
+602 FLFSRRKRVVV
-613 WIEKRAARKCGE
+613 WIEKRAVRRCGE
-625 VDCEAK
+625 VECEVK
-631 KDRGVRREAVKGG
+631 KHKEVGREAVKGG
-644 ARKCEARKCEAEK
+644 ARKCAARKCEARKCEAEK
-657 LEAGKCVMGTNIF
+657 PEAGKCVMGANIF

-677 AIIILLARGR
+677 AIIILLSRGR

-721 SRNIYE
+721 SKNIYE

-755 NGWVQALSGNAYIPD
+755 NGWAQALSGNAYIPD

-784 LELKEKA
+784 LELRERA
-791 LKYGALEYGTVEYG
+791 LKYGALEYGAVEYGISEYGTVGYGALEYGTVEYW
-805 ILEYGAL
+805 AL
-812 KYGTSGGD
+812 GGD
-820 TSEGNTSE
+820 TSE

-833 CATSKYAGALAWLN
+833 YGISKYTGALVWLN
-847 DDRADETNARLE
+847 NAEADEINARME
-859 GIADIEDIEA
+859 GIVDIDAVEDIEDIED
-869 IAMTLADRG
+869 IATALADKD

-892 GECSIVSLNEPGHSK
+892 GECSIVSLNEPGHSN

-916 YKIDSSKA
+916 YKIGSSKT

-935 VLLLQYKGKSILFTG
+935 VLLLQYKGNSILFTG

-957 TDAAEAVRRCGV
+957 ADAAEAVRRCGV

-1042 SGAEMQVYEYCKGK
+1042 SGAEMLVYEYCGGK

>member
-1 MRRRKIKRPMVPA
+1 MVPA

-21 VLIGLMHAPLP
+21 VLIGLMHVPLP
-32 LVLLPTAALGG
+32 PVLLPAAALGG
-43 IWLLPMLSG
+43 IWLMPMLSG
-52 RKEADKCNKHNHIR
+52 RNESDKCNKHNYIR
-66 GCSYSLEKSHS
+66 GCNYSLEKSYS
-77 YGQNYSYDK
+77 YGQNYSHDK
-86 DYGYR
+86 DYGYK
-91 KGCADEKNRNC
+91 KGCGDEKKRNYNR
-102 NGSLYLQLFLFLL
+102 SLYIQLFLFLL

-137 ELFSEELSAAEN
+137 ELFSEELPAA
-149 VLKAGILP
+149 
-157 DLGLSGNENI
+157 
-167 NSDGKINISSR
+167 
-178 ADIGEKVTE
+178 
-187 NRYVKEDYSGSQDS
+187 
-201 SQYVEKAE
+201 EKAE
-209 YGGDVISISG
+209 YGGGVIRISG

-239 VNGRRLVNNI
+239 INGRRLVNNI

-265 GDYVEANVEFEAS
+265 GDYVEANVELEAS
-278 QSMLP
+278 QGMLP

-320 KNRIVYQL
+320 KNRIVYRL

-336 TVYRKCC
+336 AVYRKCC

-348 GVYAAMVTGDR
+348 GVYVAMVTGDR
-359 SDMDSTIS
+359 SDMDSTVS

-426 SAARAIVMFVC
+426 SATRAIVMFVC

-485 VFADGFSV
+485 VVTDGFSV
-493 KWLRWLTGPAAI
+493 KWLKWLTGPAAI
-505 QLATLPVI
+505 QLATFPII

-528 LLVVPLMSLIMI
+528 LIVVPLMSLIMI
-540 SALGCGIL
+540 SALGCGML

-560 GAGHYMLILFRYGSE
+560 GAGHYILILFRYGSE

-613 WIEKRAARKCGE
+613 WIEKRAVRRCGE
-625 VDCEAK
+625 AECEAK
-631 KDRGVRREAVKGG
+631 KHREVGREAVKGG
-644 ARKCEARKCEAEK
+644 ARKCEAEK
-657 LEAGKCVMGTNIF
+657 LEAGRCVMGANIF

-677 AIIILLARGR
+677 AVIILLARWR

-721 SRNIYE
+721 SKNIYE

-755 NGWVQALSGNAYIPD
+755 NGWAQALSGNAYIPD

-784 LELKEKA
+784 LELRERA
-791 LKYGALEYGTVEYG
+791 LKYGALEYGALEYGAVEYG
-805 ILEYGAL
+805 ISEYGTVGYGAL
-812 KYGTSGGD
+812 GGD
-820 TSEGNTSE
+820 TSE

-833 CATSKYAGALAWLN
+833 YGISKYAGALAWLN
-847 DDRADETNARLE
+847 NAEADEINARME
-859 GIADIEDIEA
+859 GIVDIDDVEDIEDIEA
-869 IAMTLADRG
+869 IATALEVKD

-892 GECSIVSLNEPGHSK
+892 GECSIVSLNEPGHSD
-907 ANVNVDREA
+907 ANANVDRKA
-916 YKIDSSKA
+916 YKTGFSKT

-957 TDAAEAVRRCGV
+957 ADVAEAVRYCGV

-983 YSSSEEFLASIMP
+983 YSSSEEFLAGIMP
-996 QAAIISCAARNTYG
+996 QAAVISCAARNTYG

-1018 RLEDVDA
+1018 RMEDVGA

-1032 GGAVIAKIRA
+1032 GGAIIAKIRA
-1042 SGAEMQVYEYCKGK
+1042 SGAEMLVYEYCGGK

>member
-1 MRRRKIKRPMVPA
+1 
-14 LVFTVAG
+14 
-21 VLIGLMHAPLP
+21 
-32 LVLLPTAALGG
+32 
-43 IWLLPMLSG
+43 
-52 RKEADKCNKHNHIR
+52 
-66 GCSYSLEKSHS
+66 
-77 YGQNYSYDK
+77 
-86 DYGYR
+86 
-91 KGCADEKNRNC
+91 
-102 NGSLYLQLFLFLL
+102 
-115 LFLVGFITTY
+115 
-125 IHENYDNKIFSE
+125 
-137 ELFSEELSAAEN
+137 
-149 VLKAGILP
+149 
-157 DLGLSGNENI
+157 
-167 NSDGKINISSR
+167 
-178 ADIGEKVTE
+178 
-187 NRYVKEDYSGSQDS
+187 
-201 SQYVEKAE
+201 
-209 YGGDVISISG
+209 
-219 VVEKVSEGTYSKRL
+219 
-233 MLKKCC
+233 
-239 VNGRRLVNNI
+239 
-249 VLEISDNT
+249 
-257 SYGWSARR
+257 
-265 GDYVEANVEFEAS
+265 
-278 QSMLP
+278 
-283 VPAAAAN
+283 
-290 PGQFDLRQYYKSLGY
+290 
-305 LYYIEEPEVISVAGG
+305 
-320 KNRIVYQL
+320 
-328 DSLKTSLK
+328 
-336 TVYRKCC
+336 
-343 TATDA
+343 
-348 GVYAAMVTGDR
+348 
-359 SDMDSTIS
+359 
-367 ELFSAAGIGH
+367 
-377 ILAISGLHISL
+377 
-388 IGMGLYKLLR
+388 
-398 RIGFLCP
+398 

-426 SAARAIVMFVC
+426 SATRAIVMFVC

-485 VFADGFSV
+485 VVTDGFSV

-505 QLATLPVI
+505 QLATLPII

-528 LLVVPLMSLIMI
+528 LIVVPLMSLIMI
-540 SALGCGIL
+540 SALGCGML

-560 GAGHYMLILFRYGSE
+560 GAGHYILILFQYGSE

-602 FLFSQRKHVVM
+602 FLFSQRKRVVV

-625 VDCEAK
+625 VECEVK
-631 KDRGVRREAVKGG
+631 KHKEVGREAVKDGARKCA

-657 LEAGKCVMGTNIF
+657 PEAGRCVMGANIF

-677 AIIILLARGR
+677 AVIILLTRGS

-755 NGWVQALSGNAYIPD
+755 NGWAQALSGNAYIPD

-784 LELKEKA
+784 LELRERA
-791 LKYGALEYGTVEYG
+791 LKYGASEYGAVEYGISEYGTVGYGALEYGTVEYG
-805 ILEYGAL
+805 AL
-812 KYGTSGGD
+812 GGD
-820 TSEGNTSE
+820 TSE

-833 CATSKYAGALAWLN
+833 YGISKYTGALAWLN
-847 DDRADETNARLE
+847 NAEADEINARME
-859 GIADIEDIEA
+859 GIADIDAVEDIEDIEA
-869 IAMTLADRG
+869 IATALADRG

-892 GECSIVSLNEPGHSK
+892 GECSIVSLNEPGHSD
-907 ANVNVDREA
+907 ANVNVDRKA
-916 YKIDSSKA
+916 YKTAFSKT

-957 TDAAEAVRRCGV
+957 ADVAEAVRYCGV

-996 QAAIISCAARNTYG
+996 QAAVISCAARNTYG

-1018 RLEDVDA
+1018 RMEDVGA

-1032 GGAVIAKIRA
+1032 GGAIIAKIRA
-1042 SGAEMQVYEYCKGK
+1042 SGAEMLVYEYCGGK

>member
-1 MRRRKIKRPMVPA
+1 MRHRKIKRPMVPA

-32 LVLLPTAALGG
+32 PVLLPAAALGG
-43 IWLLPMLSG
+43 IWLMPMLSG
-52 RKEADKCNKHNHIR
+52 RNESDKCNKHNYIR
-66 GCSYSLEKSHS
+66 GCSYSLEKSYS
-77 YGQNYSYDK
+77 YGQNYSHDK
-86 DYGYR
+86 DYGYK
-91 KGCADEKNRNC
+91 KGCGDEKKRNYNR
-102 NGSLYLQLFLFLL
+102 SLYIQLFLFLL

-137 ELFSEELSAAEN
+137 ELFSEELPAA
-149 VLKAGILP
+149 
-157 DLGLSGNENI
+157 
-167 NSDGKINISSR
+167 
-178 ADIGEKVTE
+178 
-187 NRYVKEDYSGSQDS
+187 
-201 SQYVEKAE
+201 EKAE
-209 YGGDVISISG
+209 YGGGVIRISG

-239 VNGRRLVNNI
+239 INGRRLVNNI
-249 VLEISDNT
+249 VLEMSDNT

-265 GDYVEANVEFEAS
+265 GDHVEANVELEAS

-283 VPAAAAN
+283 IPAAAAN

-305 LYYIEEPEVISVAGG
+305 LYYIEEPEVISVSGG
-320 KNRIVYQL
+320 KNRIVYRL

-336 TVYRKCC
+336 AVYRKCC

-405 MSAIISGI
+405 MSAIVSGI

-426 SAARAIVMFVC
+426 SATRAIVMFVC

-485 VFADGFSV
+485 VVTDGFSV
-493 KWLRWLTGPAAI
+493 KWLKWLTGPAAI
-505 QLATLPVI
+505 QLATLPII

-540 SALGCGIL
+540 SALGCGLL

-560 GAGHYMLILFRYGSE
+560 GAGHYILILFQYGSE

-602 FLFSQRKHVVM
+602 FLFSQRKRVVV
-613 WIEKRAARKCGE
+613 WIEKRAVRRCGE
-625 VDCEAK
+625 AECEVK
-631 KDRGVRREAVKGG
+631 KHREVGREAVKGG
-644 ARKCEARKCEAEK
+644 ARKCAARKCEARKCEAEK
-657 LEAGKCVMGTNIF
+657 PEAGKCVMGANIF

-677 AIIILLARGR
+677 AIIILLSRGR

-784 LELKEKA
+784 LELRERA
-791 LKYGALEYGTVEYG
+791 LKYGALEYDISGYG
-805 ILEYGAL
+805 I
-812 KYGTSGGD
+812 
-820 TSEGNTSE
+820 
-828 YGISG
+828 
-833 CATSKYAGALAWLN
+833 SKYAGALAWLN
-847 DDRADETNARLE
+847 NAGADEINARME
-859 GIADIEDIEA
+859 GIVDIDDVEDIEDIEA
-869 IAMTLADRG
+869 IATALEVKD

-892 GECSIVSLNEPGHSK
+892 GECSIVSLNEPGHSD
-907 ANVNVDREA
+907 ANANVDRKA
-916 YKIDSSKA
+916 YKTGFSKT

-957 TDAAEAVRRCGV
+957 ADVAEAVRYCGV

-996 QAAIISCAARNTYG
+996 QAAVISCAARNTYG

-1018 RLEDVDA
+1018 RLEDVGA

-1032 GGAVIAKIRA
+1032 GGAIIAKIRA
-1042 SGAEMQVYEYCKGK
+1042 SGAEMLVYEYCGGK

>member
-1 MRRRKIKRPMVPA
+1 MVPA

-21 VLIGLMHAPLP
+21 VLIGLMHVPLP
-32 LVLLPTAALGG
+32 PVLLPAAALGG

-52 RKEADKCNKHNHIR
+52 RNESDKCNKHNYIR
-66 GCSYSLEKSHS
+66 GCNYSLEKSCS

-91 KGCADEKNRNC
+91 KGCGDEKNRNC
-102 NGSLYLQLFLFLL
+102 NRSLYIQLFLFFL

-137 ELFSEELSAAEN
+137 ELFSEELPAA
-149 VLKAGILP
+149 G
-157 DLGLSGNENI
+157 
-167 NSDGKINISSR
+167 
-178 ADIGEKVTE
+178 
-187 NRYVKEDYSGSQDS
+187 
-201 SQYVEKAE
+201 KAE
-209 YGGDVISISG
+209 YGGGVIRISG

-239 VNGRRLVNNI
+239 INGRRLVNNI

-265 GDYVEANVEFEAS
+265 GDYVEANVELEAS
-278 QSMLP
+278 QGMLP

-320 KNRIVYQL
+320 KNRIVYRL

-336 TVYRKCC
+336 AVYRKCC

-359 SDMDSTIS
+359 SDMDSTVS

-388 IGMGLYKLLR
+388 IGMGLYRLLR

-426 SAARAIVMFVC
+426 SATRAIVMFVC

-485 VFADGFSV
+485 VVTDGFSV
-493 KWLRWLTGPAAI
+493 KWLKWLTGPVAI
-505 QLATLPVI
+505 QLATLPII

-540 SALGCGIL
+540 SALGCGLL

-560 GAGHYMLILFRYGSE
+560 GAGHYILILFRYGSE

-602 FLFSQRKHVVM
+602 FLFSQRKRVVV
-613 WIEKRAARKCGE
+613 WIEKRAARRCGE
-625 VDCEAK
+625 AECEAK
-631 KDRGVRREAVKGG
+631 KHREVGREAVKGG
-644 ARKCEARKCEAEK
+644 ARKGEAEK
-657 LEAGKCVMGTNIF
+657 LETGKCVMGANIF

-677 AIIILLARGR
+677 AVIILLSRGR

-721 SRNIYE
+721 SKNIYE

-755 NGWVQALSGNAYIPD
+755 NGWAQALSGNAYIPD

-784 LELKEKA
+784 LELRERA
-791 LKYGALEYGTVEYG
+791 LKYGASEYGALEYGAVEYG
-805 ILEYGAL
+805 ISE
-812 KYGTSGGD
+812 YGTSGVW
-820 TSEGNTSE
+820 
-828 YGISG
+828 GIRIWNSG
-833 CATSKYAGALAWLN
+833 VW
-847 DDRADETNARLE
+847 
-859 GIADIEDIEA
+859 GI
-869 IAMTLADRG
+869 
-878 TEILCAEYGMEYVF
+878 
-892 GECSIVSLNEPGHSK
+892 
-907 ANVNVDREA
+907 
-916 YKIDSSKA
+916 
-924 GTGESENDNSI
+924 
-935 VLLLQYKGKSILFTG
+935 
-950 DMTSKME
+950 
-957 TDAAEAVRRCGV
+957 RR
-969 DSLSILKVG
+969 
-978 HHGSK
+978 
-983 YSSSEEFLASIMP
+983 
-996 QAAIISCAARNTYG
+996 
-1010 HPHKETLQ
+1010 
-1018 RLEDVDA
+1018 
-1025 LVLRTDE
+1025 
-1032 GGAVIAKIRA
+1032 
-1042 SGAEMQVYEYCKGK
+1042 

>member
-1 MRRRKIKRPMVPA
+1 MRHRKIKRPMVPA

-21 VLIGLMHAPLP
+21 VLIGLMHVPLP
-32 LVLLPTAALGG
+32 PVLLPAAALGG

-52 RKEADKCNKHNHIR
+52 RNESDKCNKHNYIR
-66 GCSYSLEKSHS
+66 GCNYSLEKSYS

-86 DYGYR
+86 NYGYR
-91 KGCADEKNRNC
+91 KGCGDEKNRNC
-102 NGSLYLQLFLFLL
+102 NGSLYIQLFLFFL

-137 ELFSEELSAAEN
+137 ELYSEELPAA
-149 VLKAGILP
+149 G
-157 DLGLSGNENI
+157 
-167 NSDGKINISSR
+167 
-178 ADIGEKVTE
+178 
-187 NRYVKEDYSGSQDS
+187 
-201 SQYVEKAE
+201 KAE
-209 YGGDVISISG
+209 YGGGVISISG
-219 VVEKVSEGTYSKRL
+219 VVEKVPEGTYSKRL

-239 VNGRRLVNNI
+239 INGRRLVNNI

-265 GDYVEANVEFEAS
+265 GDYVEVKVELEAS

-283 VPAAAAN
+283 APAAAAN

-305 LYYIEEPEVISVAGG
+305 LYYIEDPEVISVAGG
-320 KNRIVYQL
+320 KNRIVYRL

-336 TVYRKCC
+336 AVYRKCC

-388 IGMGLYKLLR
+388 IGMGLYRLLR

-405 MSAIISGI
+405 MSAIVSGI

-426 SAARAIVMFVC
+426 SATRAIVMFVC

-485 VFADGFSV
+485 VVTDGFSV
-493 KWLRWLTGPAAI
+493 KWLKWLTGPAAI
-505 QLATLPVI
+505 QLATFPII

-528 LLVVPLMSLIMI
+528 LIVVPLMSLIMI
-540 SALGCGIL
+540 SALGCGML

-560 GAGHYMLILFRYGSE
+560 GAGHYILILFRYGSE

-625 VDCEAK
+625 VECEVK
-631 KDRGVRREAVKGG
+631 KHKEVGREAVKGG
-644 ARKCEARKCEAEK
+644 ARKCAARKCEAEK
-657 LEAGKCVMGTNIF
+657 PEAGKCVMGANIF

-677 AIIILLARGR
+677 AVIILLTRGR

-721 SRNIYE
+721 SKNIYE
-727 KVIEPFLKY
+727 KVVEPFLKY

-755 NGWVQALSGNAYIPD
+755 NGWAQALSGNAYIPD

-784 LELKEKA
+784 LELRERA
-791 LKYGALEYGTVEYG
+791 LKYGASEYD
-805 ILEYGAL
+805 I
-812 KYGTSGGD
+812 SG
-820 TSEGNTSE
+820 
-828 YGISG
+828 YGIS
-833 CATSKYAGALAWLN
+833 KYTGALAWLN
-847 DDRADETNARLE
+847 NAGADEINARME
-859 GIADIEDIEA
+859 GIVDIDDVEDIEDIEA
-869 IAMTLADRG
+869 IATALEDKD

-892 GECSIVSLNEPGHSK
+892 GECSIVSLNEPGHSD
-907 ANVNVDREA
+907 ANANVDRKA
-916 YKIDSSKA
+916 YKTGFSKT

-957 TDAAEAVRRCGV
+957 ADVAEAVRYCGV

-983 YSSSEEFLASIMP
+983 YSSSEEFLAGIMP
-996 QAAIISCAARNTYG
+996 QAAVISCAARNTYG

-1018 RLEDVDA
+1018 RLEDVGA

-1032 GGAVIAKIRA
+1032 GGAVIAKIIA
-1042 SGAEMQVYEYCKGK
+1042 SGAEMLVYEYCGGK

>member
-1 MRRRKIKRPMVPA
+1 MPSILDRK
-14 LVFTVAG
+14 
-21 VLIGLMHAPLP
+21 
-32 LVLLPTAALGG
+32 
-43 IWLLPMLSG
+43 
-52 RKEADKCNKHNHIR
+52 
-66 GCSYSLEKSHS
+66 
-77 YGQNYSYDK
+77 
-86 DYGYR
+86 
-91 KGCADEKNRNC
+91 
-102 NGSLYLQLFLFLL
+102 
-115 LFLVGFITTY
+115 
-125 IHENYDNKIFSE
+125 
-137 ELFSEELSAAEN
+137 
-149 VLKAGILP
+149 
-157 DLGLSGNENI
+157 
-167 NSDGKINISSR
+167 
-178 ADIGEKVTE
+178 
-187 NRYVKEDYSGSQDS
+187 
-201 SQYVEKAE
+201 
-209 YGGDVISISG
+209 
-219 VVEKVSEGTYSKRL
+219 
-233 MLKKCC
+233 
-239 VNGRRLVNNI
+239 
-249 VLEISDNT
+249 
-257 SYGWSARR
+257 
-265 GDYVEANVEFEAS
+265 
-278 QSMLP
+278 
-283 VPAAAAN
+283 N
-290 PGQFDLRQYYKSLGY
+290 PQ
-305 LYYIEEPEVISVAGG
+305 
-320 KNRIVYQL
+320 
-328 DSLKTSLK
+328 T
-336 TVYRKCC
+336 
-343 TATDA
+343 
-348 GVYAAMVTGDR
+348 
-359 SDMDSTIS
+359 
-367 ELFSAAGIGH
+367 
-377 ILAISGLHISL
+377 GLHISL
-388 IGMGLYKLLR
+388 IGMGLYRLLR

-426 SAARAIVMFVC
+426 SATRAIVMFVC

-485 VFADGFSV
+485 VVTDGFSV
-493 KWLRWLTGPAAI
+493 KWLKWLTGPVAI
-505 QLATLPVI
+505 QLATLPII

-540 SALGCGIL
+540 SALGCGLL

-560 GAGHYMLILFRYGSE
+560 GAGHYILILFRYGSE

-602 FLFSQRKHVVM
+602 FLFSQRKRVVV
-613 WIEKRAARKCGE
+613 WIEKRAARRCGE
-625 VDCEAK
+625 AECEAK
-631 KDRGVRREAVKGG
+631 KHREVGREAVKGG
-644 ARKCEARKCEAEK
+644 ARKGEAEK
-657 LEAGKCVMGTNIF
+657 LETGKCVMGANIF

-677 AIIILLARGR
+677 AVIILLSRGR

-721 SRNIYE
+721 SKNIYE

-755 NGWVQALSGNAYIPD
+755 NGWAQALSGNAYIPD

-784 LELKEKA
+784 LELRERA
-791 LKYGALEYGTVEYG
+791 LKYGASEYGALEYGAVEYGISEYGTVGYGALEYGTVEYG
-805 ILEYGAL
+805 AL
-812 KYGTSGGD
+812 GGD
-820 TSEGNTSE
+820 TSE

-833 CATSKYAGALAWLN
+833 YGISKYTGALAWLN
-847 DDRADETNARLE
+847 NAGADEINARME
-859 GIADIEDIEA
+859 GIVDIDDVEDIEDIED
-869 IAMTLADRG
+869 IATTLADRG

-892 GECSIVSLNEPGHSK
+892 GECSIVSLNEPGHSD
-907 ANVNVDREA
+907 ANANANVDRKA
-916 YKIDSSKA
+916 YKTGFSKT

-957 TDAAEAVRRCGV
+957 ADVAEAVRYCGV

-996 QAAIISCAARNTYG
+996 QAAVISCAARNTYG

-1018 RLEDVDA
+1018 RLEDVGA

-1042 SGAEMQVYEYCKGK
+1042 SGAEMQVYEYCGGK

>member
-1 MRRRKIKRPMVPA
+1 MVPA

-21 VLIGLMHAPLP
+21 VLIGLMHVPLP
-32 LVLLPTAALGG
+32 PVLLPAAALGG

-52 RKEADKCNKHNHIR
+52 RNESDKCNKHNYIR
-66 GCSYSLEKSHS
+66 GCNYSLEKSCS

-91 KGCADEKNRNC
+91 KGCGDEKNRNC
-102 NGSLYLQLFLFLL
+102 NRSLYIQLFLFFL

-137 ELFSEELSAAEN
+137 ELFSEELPAA
-149 VLKAGILP
+149 G
-157 DLGLSGNENI
+157 
-167 NSDGKINISSR
+167 
-178 ADIGEKVTE
+178 
-187 NRYVKEDYSGSQDS
+187 
-201 SQYVEKAE
+201 KAE
-209 YGGDVISISG
+209 YGGGVIRISG

-239 VNGRRLVNNI
+239 INGRRLVNNI

-265 GDYVEANVEFEAS
+265 GDYVEANVELEAS
-278 QSMLP
+278 QGMLP

-320 KNRIVYQL
+320 KNRIVYRL

-336 TVYRKCC
+336 AVYRKCC

-359 SDMDSTIS
+359 SDMDSTVS

-388 IGMGLYKLLR
+388 IGMGLYRLLR

-426 SAARAIVMFVC
+426 SATRAIVMFVC

-485 VFADGFSV
+485 VVTDGFSV
-493 KWLRWLTGPAAI
+493 KWLKWLTGPVAI
-505 QLATLPVI
+505 QLATLPII

-540 SALGCGIL
+540 SALGCGLL

-560 GAGHYMLILFRYGSE
+560 GAGHYILILFRYGSE

-602 FLFSQRKHVVM
+602 FLFSQRKRVVV
-613 WIEKRAARKCGE
+613 WIEKRAARRCGE
-625 VDCEAK
+625 AECEAK
-631 KDRGVRREAVKGG
+631 KHREVGREAVKGG
-644 ARKCEARKCEAEK
+644 ARKGEAEK
-657 LEAGKCVMGTNIF
+657 LETGKCVMGANIF

-677 AIIILLARGR
+677 AVIILLSRGR

-721 SRNIYE
+721 SKNIYE

-755 NGWVQALSGNAYIPD
+755 NGWAQALSGNAYIPD

-784 LELKEKA
+784 LELRERA
-791 LKYGALEYGTVEYG
+791 LKYGAS
-805 ILEYGAL
+805 EYGAL
-812 KYGTSGGD
+812 KYDTSEGD
-820 TSEGNTSE
+820 TSEG
-828 YGISG
+828 GISG
-833 CATSKYAGALAWLN
+833 CVTSKYTGALAWLN
-847 DDRADETNARLE
+847 NAGADEINARME
-859 GIADIEDIEA
+859 GIVDIDDVEDIEA
-869 IAMTLADRG
+869 IATALEVKD

-892 GECSIVSLNEPGHSK
+892 GECSIVSLNEPGHSD
-907 ANVNVDREA
+907 ANANVDRKA
-916 YKIDSSKA
+916 YKTGFSKT

-957 TDAAEAVRRCGV
+957 ADVAEAVRYCGV

-996 QAAIISCAARNTYG
+996 QAAVISCAARNTYG

-1018 RLEDVDA
+1018 RLEDVGA

-1032 GGAVIAKIRA
+1032 GGAIIAKIRA
-1042 SGAEMQVYEYCKGK
+1042 SGAEMLVYEYCGGK

>member
-1 MRRRKIKRPMVPA
+1 M
-14 LVFTVAG
+14 
-21 VLIGLMHAPLP
+21 
-32 LVLLPTAALGG
+32 
-43 IWLLPMLSG
+43 
-52 RKEADKCNKHNHIR
+52 
-66 GCSYSLEKSHS
+66 
-77 YGQNYSYDK
+77 
-86 DYGYR
+86 
-91 KGCADEKNRNC
+91 
-102 NGSLYLQLFLFLL
+102 
-115 LFLVGFITTY
+115 
-125 IHENYDNKIFSE
+125 
-137 ELFSEELSAAEN
+137 
-149 VLKAGILP
+149 
-157 DLGLSGNENI
+157 
-167 NSDGKINISSR
+167 
-178 ADIGEKVTE
+178 
-187 NRYVKEDYSGSQDS
+187 
-201 SQYVEKAE
+201 
-209 YGGDVISISG
+209 
-219 VVEKVSEGTYSKRL
+219 
-233 MLKKCC
+233 
-239 VNGRRLVNNI
+239 
-249 VLEISDNT
+249 
-257 SYGWSARR
+257 
-265 GDYVEANVEFEAS
+265 
-278 QSMLP
+278 
-283 VPAAAAN
+283 
-290 PGQFDLRQYYKSLGY
+290 
-305 LYYIEEPEVISVAGG
+305 AGG
-320 KNRIVYQL
+320 KNRIVYRL

-336 TVYRKCC
+336 AVYRKCC

-388 IGMGLYKLLR
+388 IGMGLYRLLR

-426 SAARAIVMFVC
+426 SATRAIVMFVC

-485 VFADGFSV
+485 VVTDGFSV
-493 KWLRWLTGPAAI
+493 KWLKWLTGPVAI
-505 QLATLPVI
+505 QLATLPII

-528 LLVVPLMSLIMI
+528 LIVVPLMSLIMI
-540 SALGCGIL
+540 SALGCGML

-560 GAGHYMLILFRYGSE
+560 GAGHYILILFQYGSE

-625 VDCEAK
+625 VECEVK
-631 KDRGVRREAVKGG
+631 KHKEVGREAVKGG
-644 ARKCEARKCEAEK
+644 ARKCEARKCEARKCEAEK
-657 LEAGKCVMGTNIF
+657 PEAGRCVMGANIF

-677 AIIILLARGR
+677 AIIILLSRAR

-755 NGWVQALSGNAYIPD
+755 NGWAQALSGNAYIPD

-784 LELKEKA
+784 LELRERA
-791 LKYGALEYGTVEYG
+791 LKYGALEYGTV
-805 ILEYGAL
+805 
-812 KYGTSGGD
+812 KYGTL
-820 TSEGNTSE
+820 E

-833 CATSKYAGALAWLN
+833 CVTSKYSGALAWLN
-847 DDRADETNARLE
+847 DDRADETNASME
-859 GIADIEDIEA
+859 GVADIEDIEDIEA
-869 IAMTLADRG
+869 IATTLADKD

-892 GECSIVSLNEPGHSK
+892 GECSMVSLNEPGHSD

-916 YKIDSSKA
+916 YKIGSSKT

-957 TDAAEAVRRCGV
+957 ADVAEAVRYCGV

-983 YSSSEEFLASIMP
+983 YSSSEEFLAGIMP
-996 QAAIISCAARNTYG
+996 QAAVISCAARNTYG

-1018 RLEDVDA
+1018 RLEDVGA

-1032 GGAVIAKIRA
+1032 GGAIIAKIRA
-1042 SGAEMQVYEYCKGK
+1042 SGAEMLVYEYCGGK

>member
-1 MRRRKIKRPMVPA
+1 MRHRKIKRPMVPA

-21 VLIGLMHAPLP
+21 VLIGLMHVPLP
-32 LVLLPTAALGG
+32 PVLLPAAALGG
-43 IWLLPMLSG
+43 IWLMPMLSG
-52 RKEADKCNKHNHIR
+52 RNESDKCNKHNYIR
-66 GCSYSLEKSHS
+66 GCNYSLEKSYS
-77 YGQNYSYDK
+77 YGQNYSHDK
-86 DYGYR
+86 DYGYK
-91 KGCADEKNRNC
+91 KGCGDEKKRNYNR
-102 NGSLYLQLFLFLL
+102 SLYIQLFLFLL

-137 ELFSEELSAAEN
+137 ELFSEELPAA
-149 VLKAGILP
+149 
-157 DLGLSGNENI
+157 
-167 NSDGKINISSR
+167 
-178 ADIGEKVTE
+178 
-187 NRYVKEDYSGSQDS
+187 
-201 SQYVEKAE
+201 EKAE
-209 YGGDVISISG
+209 YGGGVIRISG

-239 VNGRRLVNNI
+239 INGRRLVNNI

-265 GDYVEANVEFEAS
+265 GDYVEANVELEAS
-278 QSMLP
+278 QGMLP

-305 LYYIEEPEVISVAGG
+305 LYYIEEPEVISVSGG
-320 KNRIVYQL
+320 KNRIVYRL

-336 TVYRKCC
+336 AVYRKCC

-405 MSAIISGI
+405 MSAIVSGI

-426 SAARAIVMFVC
+426 SATRAIVMFVC

-485 VFADGFSV
+485 VVTDGFSV
-493 KWLRWLTGPAAI
+493 KWLKWLTGPAAI
-505 QLATLPVI
+505 QLATLPII

-540 SALGCGIL
+540 SALGCGLL

-560 GAGHYMLILFRYGSE
+560 GAGHYILILFQYGSE

-602 FLFSQRKHVVM
+602 FLFSQRKRVVV
-613 WIEKRAARKCGE
+613 WIEKRAVRRCGE
-625 VDCEAK
+625 AECEVK
-631 KDRGVRREAVKGG
+631 KHREVGREAVKGG
-644 ARKCEARKCEAEK
+644 ARKCAARKCEARKCEAEK
-657 LEAGKCVMGTNIF
+657 PEAGRCVMGANIF

-677 AIIILLARGR
+677 AVIILLTRGR

-755 NGWVQALSGNAYIPD
+755 NGWAQALSGNAYIPD

-784 LELKEKA
+784 LELRERA
-791 LKYGALEYGTVEYG
+791 LKYGALEYDISGYG
-805 ILEYGAL
+805 I
-812 KYGTSGGD
+812 
-820 TSEGNTSE
+820 
-828 YGISG
+828 
-833 CATSKYAGALAWLN
+833 SKYAGALAWLN
-847 DDRADETNARLE
+847 NAGADEINARME
-859 GIADIEDIEA
+859 GIVDIDDVEDIEDIEA
-869 IAMTLADRG
+869 IATALEVKD

-892 GECSIVSLNEPGHSK
+892 GECSIVSLNEPGHSD
-907 ANVNVDREA
+907 ANANVDRKA
-916 YKIDSSKA
+916 YKTGFSKT

-957 TDAAEAVRRCGV
+957 ADVAEAVRYCGV

-996 QAAIISCAARNTYG
+996 QAAVISCAARNTYG

-1018 RLEDVDA
+1018 RLEDVGA

-1032 GGAVIAKIRA
+1032 GGAIIAKIRA
-1042 SGAEMQVYEYCKGK
+1042 SGAEMLVYEYCGGK

>member
-1 MRRRKIKRPMVPA
+1 MRHRKIKRPLVPA

-21 VLIGLMHAPLP
+21 VLTGLMHAPLP
-32 LVLLPTAALGG
+32 QVLLPAAALGG

-52 RKEADKCNKHNHIR
+52 RNKADKCNKHNYTR

-91 KGCADEKNRNC
+91 KGCGDGKNRNY
-102 NGSLYLQLFLFLL
+102 NGSLYIQLFLFLL

-137 ELFSEELSAAEN
+137 ELFSEELPAA
-149 VLKAGILP
+149 
-157 DLGLSGNENI
+157 
-167 NSDGKINISSR
+167 
-178 ADIGEKVTE
+178 
-187 NRYVKEDYSGSQDS
+187 
-201 SQYVEKAE
+201 EKAE
-209 YGGDVISISG
+209 YGGGVIRISG
-219 VVEKVSEGTYSKRL
+219 VIEKVSEGTYSKRL

-239 VNGRRLVNNI
+239 INGRRLVNNI

-265 GDYVEANVEFEAS
+265 GDHVEANVELEAS

-283 VPAAAAN
+283 APAAAAN

-305 LYYIEEPEVISVAGG
+305 LYYIEDPEVISVAGG
-320 KNRIVYQL
+320 KNRIVYRL

-336 TVYRKCC
+336 AVYRKCC

-388 IGMGLYKLLR
+388 IGMGLYRLLR

-426 SAARAIVMFVC
+426 SATRAIVMFVC

-485 VFADGFSV
+485 VVTDGFSV
-493 KWLRWLTGPAAI
+493 KWLKWLTGPVAI
-505 QLATLPVI
+505 QLATLPII

-528 LLVVPLMSLIMI
+528 LIVVPLMSLIMI
-540 SALGCGIL
+540 SALGCGML

-560 GAGHYMLILFRYGSE
+560 GAGHYILILFQYGSE

-590 ELWQVMVYYILL
+590 ELWQGMGYYILL

-625 VDCEAK
+625 VECEVK
-631 KDRGVRREAVKGG
+631 KHKEVGREAVKGG
-644 ARKCEARKCEAEK
+644 ARKCEARKCEARKCEAEK
-657 LEAGKCVMGTNIF
+657 PEAGRCVMGANIF

-677 AIIILLARGR
+677 AIIILLSRAR

-755 NGWVQALSGNAYIPD
+755 NGWAQALSGNAYIPD

-784 LELKEKA
+784 LELRERA
-791 LKYGALEYGTVEYG
+791 LKYGALEYGTV
-805 ILEYGAL
+805 
-812 KYGTSGGD
+812 KYGTL
-820 TSEGNTSE
+820 E

-833 CATSKYAGALAWLN
+833 CVTSKYSGALAWLN
-847 DDRADETNARLE
+847 DDRADETNASME
-859 GIADIEDIEA
+859 GVADIEDIEDIEA
-869 IAMTLADRG
+869 IATTLADKD

-892 GECSIVSLNEPGHSK
+892 GECSMVSLNEPGHSD

-916 YKIDSSKA
+916 YKIGSSKT

-957 TDAAEAVRRCGV
+957 ADVAEAVRYCGV

-983 YSSSEEFLASIMP
+983 YSSSEEFLAGIMP
-996 QAAIISCAARNTYG
+996 QAAVISCAARNTYG

-1018 RLEDVDA
+1018 RLEDVGA

-1032 GGAVIAKIRA
+1032 GGAIIAKIRA
-1042 SGAEMQVYEYCKGK
+1042 SGAEMLVYEYCGGK

>member
-1 MRRRKIKRPMVPA
+1 MVPA

-21 VLIGLMHAPLP
+21 VLIGLMHVPLP
-32 LVLLPTAALGG
+32 PVLLPAAALGG
-43 IWLLPMLSG
+43 IWLMPMLSG
-52 RKEADKCNKHNHIR
+52 RNESDKCNKHNYIR
-66 GCSYSLEKSHS
+66 GCNYSLEKSYS
-77 YGQNYSYDK
+77 YEQNYSYDK

-91 KGCADEKNRNC
+91 KGCGDEKKRNYNR
-102 NGSLYLQLFLFLL
+102 SLYIQLFLFLL

-137 ELFSEELSAAEN
+137 ELFSEELPAA
-149 VLKAGILP
+149 
-157 DLGLSGNENI
+157 
-167 NSDGKINISSR
+167 
-178 ADIGEKVTE
+178 
-187 NRYVKEDYSGSQDS
+187 
-201 SQYVEKAE
+201 EKAE
-209 YGGDVISISG
+209 YGGGVIRISG

-239 VNGRRLVNNI
+239 INGRRLVNNI

-265 GDYVEANVEFEAS
+265 GDYVEANVELEAS
-278 QSMLP
+278 QGMLP

-320 KNRIVYQL
+320 KNRIVYRL

-336 TVYRKCC
+336 AVYRKCC

-348 GVYAAMVTGDR
+348 GVYVAMVTGDR
-359 SDMDSTIS
+359 SDMDSTVS

-426 SAARAIVMFVC
+426 SATRAIVMFVC

-485 VFADGFSV
+485 VVTDGFSV
-493 KWLRWLTGPAAI
+493 KWLKWLTGPAAI
-505 QLATLPVI
+505 QLATFPII

-528 LLVVPLMSLIMI
+528 LIVVPLMSLIMI
-540 SALGCGIL
+540 SALGCGML

-560 GAGHYMLILFRYGSE
+560 GAGHYILILFQYGSE

-602 FLFSQRKHVVM
+602 FLFSQRKRVVV
-613 WIEKRAARKCGE
+613 WIEKRAVRRCGE
-625 VDCEAK
+625 AECEAK
-631 KDRGVRREAVKGG
+631 KHKEVGREAVKGG
-644 ARKCEARKCEAEK
+644 ARKCAARKCEARKCEAEK
-657 LEAGKCVMGTNIF
+657 PEAGKCVMGANIF

-677 AIIILLARGR
+677 AIIILLSRGR

-755 NGWVQALSGNAYIPD
+755 NGWAQALSGNAYIPD

-784 LELKEKA
+784 LELRERA
-791 LKYGALEYGTVEYG
+791 LKYGASEYDISGYG
-805 ILEYGAL
+805 I
-812 KYGTSGGD
+812 
-820 TSEGNTSE
+820 
-828 YGISG
+828 
-833 CATSKYAGALAWLN
+833 SKYAGALAWLN
-847 DDRADETNARLE
+847 NAGADEINARME
-859 GIADIEDIEA
+859 GIVDIDDVEDIEDIEDIEA
-869 IAMTLADRG
+869 IATALEVKD

-892 GECSIVSLNEPGHSK
+892 GECSIVSLNEPGHSD
-907 ANVNVDREA
+907 ANANVDRKA
-916 YKIDSSKA
+916 YKTGFSKT

-957 TDAAEAVRRCGV
+957 ADLAEAVRYCGV

-983 YSSSEEFLASIMP
+983 YSSSEEFLAGIMP
-996 QAAIISCAARNTYG
+996 QAAVISCAARNTYG

-1018 RLEDVDA
+1018 RMEDVGA

-1032 GGAVIAKIRA
+1032 GGAIIAKIRA
-1042 SGAEMQVYEYCKGK
+1042 SGAEMLVYEYCGGK

>member
-1 MRRRKIKRPMVPA
+1 MVPA

-21 VLIGLMHAPLP
+21 VLTGLMHAPLP
-32 LVLLPTAALGG
+32 QVLLPAAALGG

-52 RKEADKCNKHNHIR
+52 RNKADKCNKHNYTR

-91 KGCADEKNRNC
+91 KGCGDGKNRNY
-102 NGSLYLQLFLFLL
+102 NGSLYIQLFLFLL

-137 ELFSEELSAAEN
+137 ELFSEELPAA
-149 VLKAGILP
+149 
-157 DLGLSGNENI
+157 
-167 NSDGKINISSR
+167 
-178 ADIGEKVTE
+178 
-187 NRYVKEDYSGSQDS
+187 
-201 SQYVEKAE
+201 EKAE
-209 YGGDVISISG
+209 YGGGVIRISG
-219 VVEKVSEGTYSKRL
+219 VIEKVSEGTYSKRL

-239 VNGRRLVNNI
+239 INGRRLVNNI

-265 GDYVEANVEFEAS
+265 GDHVEANVELEAS

-283 VPAAAAN
+283 APAAAAN

-305 LYYIEEPEVISVAGG
+305 LYYIEDPEVISVAGG
-320 KNRIVYQL
+320 KNRIVYRL

-336 TVYRKCC
+336 AVYRKCC

-388 IGMGLYKLLR
+388 IGMGLYRLLR

-426 SAARAIVMFVC
+426 SATRAIVMFVC

-485 VFADGFSV
+485 VVTDGFSV
-493 KWLRWLTGPAAI
+493 KWLKWLTGPVAI
-505 QLATLPVI
+505 QLATLPII

-528 LLVVPLMSLIMI
+528 LIVVPLMSLIMI
-540 SALGCGIL
+540 SALGCGML

-560 GAGHYMLILFRYGSE
+560 GAGHYILILFQYGSE

-625 VDCEAK
+625 VECEVK
-631 KDRGVRREAVKGG
+631 KHKEVGREAVKGG

-657 LEAGKCVMGTNIF
+657 PEAGRCVMGANIF

-677 AIIILLARGR
+677 AIIILLSRAR

-743 FLFLTHSDADHE
+743 FLFLTHSDAAHE
-755 NGWVQALSGNAYIPD
+755 NGWAQALSGNAYIPD

-784 LELKEKA
+784 LELRERA
-791 LKYGALEYGTVEYG
+791 LKYGALEYGTV
-805 ILEYGAL
+805 
-812 KYGTSGGD
+812 KYGTL
-820 TSEGNTSE
+820 E

-833 CATSKYAGALAWLN
+833 CVTSKYSGALAWLN
-847 DDRADETNARLE
+847 DDRADETNASME
-859 GIADIEDIEA
+859 GVADIEDIEDIEA
-869 IAMTLADRG
+869 IATTLADKD

-892 GECSIVSLNEPGHSK
+892 GECSMVSLNEPGHSD

-916 YKIDSSKA
+916 YKIGSSKT

-957 TDAAEAVRRCGV
+957 ADVAEAVRYCGV

-983 YSSSEEFLASIMP
+983 YSSSEEFLAGIMP
-996 QAAIISCAARNTYG
+996 QAAVISCAARNTYG

-1018 RLEDVDA
+1018 RLEDVGA

-1032 GGAVIAKIRA
+1032 GGAIIAKIRA
-1042 SGAEMQVYEYCKGK
+1042 SGAEMLVYEYCGGK

>member
-1 MRRRKIKRPMVPA
+1 MVPA

-21 VLIGLMHAPLP
+21 VLIGLMHVPLP
-32 LVLLPTAALGG
+32 PVLLPAAALGG

-52 RKEADKCNKHNHIR
+52 RNEADKCNKHNYTR

-77 YGQNYSYDK
+77 YGQNYSHDK
-86 DYGYR
+86 DCGYR
-91 KGCADEKNRNC
+91 KGCGDEKNRNY
-102 NGSLYLQLFLFLL
+102 NGSLYIQLFLFLL

-137 ELFSEELSAAEN
+137 ELFSEELSAA
-149 VLKAGILP
+149 G
-157 DLGLSGNENI
+157 
-167 NSDGKINISSR
+167 
-178 ADIGEKVTE
+178 
-187 NRYVKEDYSGSQDS
+187 
-201 SQYVEKAE
+201 KAE
-209 YGGDVISISG
+209 YGGGVIRISG

-239 VNGRRLVNNI
+239 INGRRLVNNI

-265 GDYVEANVEFEAS
+265 GDYVEANVELEAS
-278 QSMLP
+278 QGMLP

-305 LYYIEEPEVISVAGG
+305 LYYIEDPEVISVAGG
-320 KNRIVYQL
+320 KNRIVYRL

-336 TVYRKCC
+336 AVYRKCC

-426 SAARAIVMFVC
+426 SATRAIVMFVC

-485 VFADGFSV
+485 VVTDGFSV
-493 KWLRWLTGPAAI
+493 KWLKWLTGPAAI
-505 QLATLPVI
+505 QLATFPII

-528 LLVVPLMSLIMI
+528 LIVVPLMSLIMI
-540 SALGCGIL
+540 SALGCGML

-560 GAGHYMLILFRYGSE
+560 GAGHYILILFQYGSE

-602 FLFSQRKHVVM
+602 FLFSQRKRVVV
-613 WIEKRAARKCGE
+613 WIEKRAVRRCGE
-625 VDCEAK
+625 AECEVK
-631 KDRGVRREAVKGG
+631 KHREVGREAVKGG
-644 ARKCEARKCEAEK
+644 ARKCAARKCEARKCEAEK
-657 LEAGKCVMGTNIF
+657 PEAGKCVMGANIF

-677 AIIILLARGR
+677 AIIILLSRGR

-721 SRNIYE
+721 SKNIYE

-755 NGWVQALSGNAYIPD
+755 NGWAQALSGNAYIPD

-784 LELKEKA
+784 LELRERA

-805 ILEYGAL
+805 AL
-812 KYGTSGGD
+812 GGD
-820 TSEGNTSE
+820 TSE

-833 CATSKYAGALAWLN
+833 YGISKYTGALVWLNNAGA
-847 DDRADETNARLE
+847 DEINARME
-859 GIADIEDIEA
+859 GIVDIDDVEDIEDIEA
-869 IAMTLADRG
+869 IATALEDKN

-892 GECSIVSLNEPGHSK
+892 GECSIVSLNEPGHSD
-907 ANVNVDREA
+907 ANVNVDRKA
-916 YKIDSSKA
+916 YKTGFSKT

-957 TDAAEAVRRCGV
+957 ADVAEAVRYCGV

-996 QAAIISCAARNTYG
+996 QAAVISCAARNTYG

-1018 RLEDVDA
+1018 RMEDVGA

-1032 GGAVIAKIRA
+1032 GGAIIAKIRA
-1042 SGAEMQVYEYCKGK
+1042 SGAEMQVYEYCGGK

>member
-1 MRRRKIKRPMVPA
+1 MRHRKIKRPLVPA

-32 LVLLPTAALGG
+32 QVLLPAAALGG

-52 RKEADKCNKHNHIR
+52 RNKADKCNKHNYTR
-66 GCSYSLEKSHS
+66 GCSYSLEKNHS
-77 YGQNYSYDK
+77 YGQNYSHDK
-86 DYGYR
+86 DYGYK
-91 KGCADEKNRNC
+91 KGCGDEKKRNY
-102 NGSLYLQLFLFLL
+102 NGSLYIQLFLFLL

-137 ELFSEELSAAEN
+137 ELFSEELPAA
-149 VLKAGILP
+149 
-157 DLGLSGNENI
+157 
-167 NSDGKINISSR
+167 
-178 ADIGEKVTE
+178 
-187 NRYVKEDYSGSQDS
+187 
-201 SQYVEKAE
+201 EKAE
-209 YGGDVISISG
+209 YGGGVIRISG
-219 VVEKVSEGTYSKRL
+219 VIEKVSEGTYSKRL

-239 VNGRRLVNNI
+239 INGRRLVNNI
-249 VLEISDNT
+249 VLEMSDNT

-265 GDYVEANVEFEAS
+265 GDHVEANVELEAS

-283 VPAAAAN
+283 IPAAAAN

-305 LYYIEEPEVISVAGG
+305 LYYIEDPEVISVAGG
-320 KNRIVYQL
+320 KNRIVYRL

-336 TVYRKCC
+336 AVYRKCC

-426 SAARAIVMFVC
+426 SATRAIVMFVC

-485 VFADGFSV
+485 VVTDGFSV

-505 QLATLPVI
+505 QLATLPII

-528 LLVVPLMSLIMI
+528 LIVVPLMSLIMI
-540 SALGCGIL
+540 SALGCGLL

-560 GAGHYMLILFRYGSE
+560 GAGHYILILFQYGSE

-602 FLFSQRKHVVM
+602 FLFSQRKRVVV
-613 WIEKRAARKCGE
+613 WIEKRAVRRCGE
-625 VDCEAK
+625 AECEVK
-631 KDRGVRREAVKGG
+631 KHREVGREAVKGG
-644 ARKCEARKCEAEK
+644 ARKGEAGKCEARKCEARKCEAEK
-657 LEAGKCVMGTNIF
+657 PEAGKCVMGANIF

-677 AIIILLARGR
+677 AVIILLTRGR

-721 SRNIYE
+721 SKNIYE

-755 NGWVQALSGNAYIPD
+755 NGWAQALSGNAYIPD

-784 LELKEKA
+784 LELRERA
-791 LKYGALEYGTVEYG
+791 LKYGAS
-805 ILEYGAL
+805 EYGAL
-812 KYGTSGGD
+812 KYDTSEGD
-820 TSEGNTSE
+820 TSEG
-828 YGISG
+828 GISG
-833 CATSKYAGALAWLN
+833 CVTSKYTGALAWLN
-847 DDRADETNARLE
+847 NAEADEINARME
-859 GIADIEDIEA
+859 GIVDIDAVEDIEDIED
-869 IAMTLADRG
+869 IATALADKD

-892 GECSIVSLNEPGHSK
+892 GECSIVSLNEPGHSD
-907 ANVNVDREA
+907 ANVNVDRKA
-916 YKIDSSKA
+916 YKTGFSKT

-957 TDAAEAVRRCGV
+957 ADVAEAVRYCGV

-996 QAAIISCAARNTYG
+996 KAAVISCAARNTYG

-1018 RLEDVDA
+1018 RLEDVGA

-1032 GGAVIAKIRA
+1032 GGAVIAKIMA
-1042 SGAEMQVYEYCKGK
+1042 SGAEMQVYEYCGGK

>member
-1 MRRRKIKRPMVPA
+1 MRHRKIKRPMVPA

-21 VLIGLMHAPLP
+21 VLIGLMHVPLP
-32 LVLLPTAALGG
+32 PVLLLAAALGG

-52 RKEADKCNKHNHIR
+52 RNESDKCNKHNYIR
-66 GCSYSLEKSHS
+66 GCNYSLEKSYS

-91 KGCADEKNRNC
+91 KGCGDEKNRNC
-102 NGSLYLQLFLFLL
+102 NGSLYIQLFLFFL

-137 ELFSEELSAAEN
+137 ELFSEELPAA
-149 VLKAGILP
+149 
-157 DLGLSGNENI
+157 
-167 NSDGKINISSR
+167 
-178 ADIGEKVTE
+178 
-187 NRYVKEDYSGSQDS
+187 
-201 SQYVEKAE
+201 EKAE
-209 YGGDVISISG
+209 YGGGVIRISG

-239 VNGRRLVNNI
+239 INGRRLVNNI

-265 GDYVEANVEFEAS
+265 GDYVEANVELEAS
-278 QSMLP
+278 QGMLP

-320 KNRIVYQL
+320 KNRIVYRL

-336 TVYRKCC
+336 AVYRKCC

-359 SDMDSTIS
+359 SDMDSTVS

-388 IGMGLYKLLR
+388 IGMGLYRLLR

-405 MSAIISGI
+405 MSAIVSGI
-413 FVVLFGVMTGNSV
+413 FVVLFGIMTGNSV
-426 SAARAIVMFVC
+426 SATRAIVMFVC

-485 VFADGFSV
+485 VVTDGFSV
-493 KWLRWLTGPAAI
+493 KWLKWLTGPAAI
-505 QLATLPVI
+505 QLATLPII

-540 SALGCGIL
+540 SALCCGLL

-560 GAGHYMLILFRYGSE
+560 GAGHYILILFQYGSE

-602 FLFSQRKHVVM
+602 FLFSRRKRVVV
-613 WIEKRAARKCGE
+613 WIEKRAVRRCGE
-625 VDCEAK
+625 VECEVK
-631 KDRGVRREAVKGG
+631 KHKEVGREAVKGG
-644 ARKCEARKCEAEK
+644 ARKCAARKCEARKCEAEK
-657 LEAGKCVMGTNIF
+657 PEAGKCVMGANIF

-677 AIIILLARGR
+677 AIIILLSRGR

-721 SRNIYE
+721 SKNIYE

-755 NGWVQALSGNAYIPD
+755 NGWAQALSGNAYIPD

-784 LELKEKA
+784 LELRERA
-791 LKYGALEYGTVEYG
+791 LKYGALEYGAVEYGISEYGTVGYGALEYGTVEYW
-805 ILEYGAL
+805 AL
-812 KYGTSGGD
+812 GGD
-820 TSEGNTSE
+820 TSE

-833 CATSKYAGALAWLN
+833 YGISKYTGALVWLN
-847 DDRADETNARLE
+847 NAEADEINARME
-859 GIADIEDIEA
+859 GIVDIDAVEDIEDIED
-869 IAMTLADRG
+869 IATALADKD

-892 GECSIVSLNEPGHSK
+892 GECSIVSLNEPGHSN

-916 YKIDSSKA
+916 YKIGSSKT

-935 VLLLQYKGKSILFTG
+935 VLLLQYKGNSILFTG

-957 TDAAEAVRRCGV
+957 ADAAEAVRRCGV

-1042 SGAEMQVYEYCKGK
+1042 SGAEMLVYEYCGGK

>member
-1 MRRRKIKRPMVPA
+1 MVPA

-32 LVLLPTAALGG
+32 PVLLPAAALGG
-43 IWLLPMLSG
+43 IWLMPMLSG
-52 RKEADKCNKHNHIR
+52 RNESDKCNKHNYIR
-66 GCSYSLEKSHS
+66 GCSYSLEKSYS
-77 YGQNYSYDK
+77 YGQNYSHDK
-86 DYGYR
+86 DYGYK
-91 KGCADEKNRNC
+91 KGCGDEKKRNYNR
-102 NGSLYLQLFLFLL
+102 SLYIQLFLFLL

-137 ELFSEELSAAEN
+137 ELFSEELPAA
-149 VLKAGILP
+149 
-157 DLGLSGNENI
+157 
-167 NSDGKINISSR
+167 
-178 ADIGEKVTE
+178 
-187 NRYVKEDYSGSQDS
+187 
-201 SQYVEKAE
+201 EKAE
-209 YGGDVISISG
+209 YGGGVIRISG

-239 VNGRRLVNNI
+239 INGRRLVNNI
-249 VLEISDNT
+249 VLEMSDNT

-265 GDYVEANVEFEAS
+265 GDHVEANVELEAS

-283 VPAAAAN
+283 IPAAAAN

-305 LYYIEEPEVISVAGG
+305 LYYIEEPEVISVSGG
-320 KNRIVYQL
+320 KNRIVYRL

-336 TVYRKCC
+336 AVYRKCC

-405 MSAIISGI
+405 MSAIVSGI

-426 SAARAIVMFVC
+426 SATRAIVMFVC

-485 VFADGFSV
+485 VVTDGFSV
-493 KWLRWLTGPAAI
+493 KWLKWLTGPAAI
-505 QLATLPVI
+505 QLATLPII

-540 SALGCGIL
+540 SALGCGLL

-560 GAGHYMLILFRYGSE
+560 GAGHYILILFQYGSE

-602 FLFSQRKHVVM
+602 FLFSQRKRVVV
-613 WIEKRAARKCGE
+613 WIEKRAVRRCGE
-625 VDCEAK
+625 AECEVK
-631 KDRGVRREAVKGG
+631 KHREVGREAVKGG
-644 ARKCEARKCEAEK
+644 ARKCAARKCEARKCEAEK
-657 LEAGKCVMGTNIF
+657 PEAGRCVMGANIF

-677 AIIILLARGR
+677 AVIILLTRGR

-755 NGWVQALSGNAYIPD
+755 NGWAQALSGNAYIPD

-784 LELKEKA
+784 LELRERA
-791 LKYGALEYGTVEYG
+791 LKYGALEYDISGYG
-805 ILEYGAL
+805 I
-812 KYGTSGGD
+812 
-820 TSEGNTSE
+820 
-828 YGISG
+828 
-833 CATSKYAGALAWLN
+833 SKYAGALAWLN
-847 DDRADETNARLE
+847 NAGADEINARME
-859 GIADIEDIEA
+859 GIVDIDDVEDIEDIEA
-869 IAMTLADRG
+869 IATALEVKD
-878 TEILCAEYGMEYVF
+878 TEILCEEYGMEYVF
-892 GECSIVSLNEPGHSK
+892 GECSIVSLNEPGHSD
-907 ANVNVDREA
+907 ANANVDRKA
-916 YKIDSSKA
+916 YKTGFSKT

-957 TDAAEAVRRCGV
+957 ADVAEAVRYCGV

-996 QAAIISCAARNTYG
+996 QAAVISCAARNTYG

-1018 RLEDVDA
+1018 RLEDVGA

-1032 GGAVIAKIRA
+1032 GGAIIAKIRA
-1042 SGAEMQVYEYCKGK
+1042 SGAEMLVYEYCGGK

>member
-1 MRRRKIKRPMVPA
+1 MVPA

-21 VLIGLMHAPLP
+21 VLIGLMHVPLP
-32 LVLLPTAALGG
+32 PVLLPAAALGG
-43 IWLLPMLSG
+43 IWLMPMLSG
-52 RKEADKCNKHNHIR
+52 RNESDKCNKHNYIR
-66 GCSYSLEKSHS
+66 GCNYSLEKSYS
-77 YGQNYSYDK
+77 YEQNYSYDK

-91 KGCADEKNRNC
+91 KGCGDEKKRNYNR
-102 NGSLYLQLFLFLL
+102 SLYIQLFLFLL

-137 ELFSEELSAAEN
+137 ELFSEELPAA
-149 VLKAGILP
+149 
-157 DLGLSGNENI
+157 
-167 NSDGKINISSR
+167 
-178 ADIGEKVTE
+178 
-187 NRYVKEDYSGSQDS
+187 
-201 SQYVEKAE
+201 EKAE
-209 YGGDVISISG
+209 YGGGVIRISG

-239 VNGRRLVNNI
+239 INGRRLVNNI

-265 GDYVEANVEFEAS
+265 GDYVEANVELEAS
-278 QSMLP
+278 QGMLP

-320 KNRIVYQL
+320 KNRIVYRL

-336 TVYRKCC
+336 AVYRKCC

-348 GVYAAMVTGDR
+348 GVYVAMVTGDR
-359 SDMDSTIS
+359 SDMDSTVS

-426 SAARAIVMFVC
+426 SATRAIVMFVC

-485 VFADGFSV
+485 VVTDGFSV
-493 KWLRWLTGPAAI
+493 KWLKWLTGPAAI
-505 QLATLPVI
+505 QLATFPII

-528 LLVVPLMSLIMI
+528 LIVVPLMSLIMI
-540 SALGCGIL
+540 SALGCGML

-560 GAGHYMLILFRYGSE
+560 GAGHYILILFQYGSE

-602 FLFSQRKHVVM
+602 FLFSQRKRVVV
-613 WIEKRAARKCGE
+613 WIEKRAVRRCGE
-625 VDCEAK
+625 AECEVK
-631 KDRGVRREAVKGG
+631 KHREVGREAVKGG
-644 ARKCEARKCEAEK
+644 ARKCEARKCETRKCEAEK
-657 LEAGKCVMGTNIF
+657 PEAGKCVMGANIF

-677 AIIILLARGR
+677 AIIILLSRGR

-721 SRNIYE
+721 SKNIYE

-755 NGWVQALSGNAYIPD
+755 NGWAQALSGNAYIPD

-784 LELKEKA
+784 LELRERA
-791 LKYGALEYGTVEYG
+791 LKYGASEYGALEYGAVEYG
-805 ILEYGAL
+805 ISEYGTVGYGAL
-812 KYGTSGGD
+812 GGD
-820 TSEGNTSE
+820 TSE

-833 CATSKYAGALAWLN
+833 YGISKYTGALVWLN
-847 DDRADETNARLE
+847 NAEADEINARME
-859 GIADIEDIEA
+859 GIVDIDAVEDIEDIEA
-869 IAMTLADRG
+869 IATALADKD
-878 TEILCAEYGMEYVF
+878 TEILCVEYGMEYVF
-892 GECSIVSLNEPGHSK
+892 GECSIVSLNEPRHSD
-907 ANVNVDREA
+907 ANVNVDRKA
-916 YKIDSSKA
+916 YKTGFSKT

-957 TDAAEAVRRCGV
+957 ADVAEAVRNCGV

-983 YSSSEEFLASIMP
+983 YSSSEEFLAGIMP

-1018 RLEDVDA
+1018 RLEDVGA

-1032 GGAVIAKIRA
+1032 GGAIIAKIRA
-1042 SGAEMQVYEYCKGK
+1042 SGAEMQVYEYCGGK

>member
-1 MRRRKIKRPMVPA
+1 MRHRKIKRPLVPA

-32 LVLLPTAALGG
+32 QVLLPAAALGG

-52 RKEADKCNKHNHIR
+52 RNKADKCNKHNYTR
-66 GCSYSLEKSHS
+66 GCSYSLEKNHS
-77 YGQNYSYDK
+77 YGQNYSHDK
-86 DYGYR
+86 DYGYK
-91 KGCADEKNRNC
+91 KGCGDEKKRNY
-102 NGSLYLQLFLFLL
+102 NGSLYIQLFLFLL

-137 ELFSEELSAAEN
+137 ELFSEELPAA
-149 VLKAGILP
+149 
-157 DLGLSGNENI
+157 
-167 NSDGKINISSR
+167 
-178 ADIGEKVTE
+178 
-187 NRYVKEDYSGSQDS
+187 
-201 SQYVEKAE
+201 EKAE
-209 YGGDVISISG
+209 YGGGVIRISG
-219 VVEKVSEGTYSKRL
+219 VIEKVSEGTYSKRL

-239 VNGRRLVNNI
+239 INGRRLVNNI
-249 VLEISDNT
+249 VLEMSDNT

-265 GDYVEANVEFEAS
+265 GDHVEANVELEAS

-283 VPAAAAN
+283 IPAAAAN

-305 LYYIEEPEVISVAGG
+305 LYYIEDPEVISVAGG
-320 KNRIVYQL
+320 KNRIVYRL

-336 TVYRKCC
+336 AVYRKCC

-388 IGMGLYKLLR
+388 IGMGLYRLLR

-405 MSAIISGI
+405 MSAIVSGI
-413 FVVLFGVMTGNSV
+413 FVVLFGIMTGNSV
-426 SAARAIVMFVC
+426 SATRAIVMFVC

-485 VFADGFSV
+485 VVTDGFSV
-493 KWLRWLTGPAAI
+493 KWLKWLTGPAAI
-505 QLATLPVI
+505 QLATLPII

-540 SALGCGIL
+540 SALGCGML

-560 GAGHYMLILFRYGSE
+560 GAGHYILILFQYGSE

-602 FLFSQRKHVVM
+602 FLFSQRKRVVM

-625 VDCEAK
+625 VECEVK
-631 KDRGVRREAVKGG
+631 KHREVGREAVKGG
-644 ARKCEARKCEAEK
+644 TRKYAAER
-657 LEAGKCVMGTNIF
+657 LEAGKCVMGANIF

-677 AIIILLARGR
+677 AIIILLSRGR

-721 SRNIYE
+721 SKNIYE

-755 NGWVQALSGNAYIPD
+755 NGWAQALSGNAYIPD

-784 LELKEKA
+784 LELRERA
-791 LKYGALEYGTVEYG
+791 LKYGASEYGALEYGAV
-805 ILEYGAL
+805 EYGAL
-812 KYGTSGGD
+812 GGD
-820 TSEGNTSE
+820 TSE

-833 CATSKYAGALAWLN
+833 YGISKYAGALAWLN
-847 DDRADETNARLE
+847 NAGADEINARME
-859 GIADIEDIEA
+859 GIVDIDDVEDIEDIED
-869 IAMTLADRG
+869 IAAALVDRG

-892 GECSIVSLNEPGHSK
+892 GECSIVSLNEPGHSD
-907 ANVNVDREA
+907 ANANANVDRKA
-916 YKIDSSKA
+916 YKTGFSKT

-957 TDAAEAVRRCGV
+957 ADVAEAVRYCGV

-996 QAAIISCAARNTYG
+996 QAAVISCAARNTYG

-1018 RLEDVDA
+1018 RLEDVGA

-1042 SGAEMQVYEYCKGK
+1042 SGAEMQVYEYCGGK

>member
-1 MRRRKIKRPMVPA
+1 MVPA

-21 VLIGLMHAPLP
+21 VLIGLMHVPLP
-32 LVLLPTAALGG
+32 PVLLPAALGG
-43 IWLLPMLSG
+43 IWLMPMLSG
-52 RKEADKCNKHNHIR
+52 RNESDKCNKHNYIR
-66 GCSYSLEKSHS
+66 GCNYSLEKSYS
-77 YGQNYSYDK
+77 YGQNYSHDK
-86 DYGYR
+86 DYGYK
-91 KGCADEKNRNC
+91 KGCGDEKKRNYNR
-102 NGSLYLQLFLFLL
+102 SLYIQLFLFLL

-137 ELFSEELSAAEN
+137 ELFSEELPAA
-149 VLKAGILP
+149 
-157 DLGLSGNENI
+157 
-167 NSDGKINISSR
+167 
-178 ADIGEKVTE
+178 
-187 NRYVKEDYSGSQDS
+187 
-201 SQYVEKAE
+201 EKAE
-209 YGGDVISISG
+209 YGGGVIRISG

-239 VNGRRLVNNI
+239 INGRRLVNNI

-265 GDYVEANVEFEAS
+265 GDYVEANVELEAS
-278 QSMLP
+278 QGMLP

-320 KNRIVYQL
+320 KNRIVYRL

-336 TVYRKCC
+336 AVYRKCC

-426 SAARAIVMFVC
+426 SATRAIVMFVC

-485 VFADGFSV
+485 VVTDGFSV
-493 KWLRWLTGPAAI
+493 KWLKWLTGPAAI
-505 QLATLPVI
+505 QLATFPII

-528 LLVVPLMSLIMI
+528 LIVVPLMSLIMI
-540 SALGCGIL
+540 SALGCGML

-560 GAGHYMLILFRYGSE
+560 GAGHYILILFQYGSE

-602 FLFSQRKHVVM
+602 FLFSQRKRVVV
-613 WIEKRAARKCGE
+613 WIEKRAVRRYGE
-625 VDCEAK
+625 AECEAK
-631 KDRGVRREAVKGG
+631 KHREVGREAVKGG
-644 ARKCEARKCEAEK
+644 ARKCAARKCEARKCEAEK
-657 LEAGKCVMGTNIF
+657 PEAGKCVMGANIF

-677 AIIILLARGR
+677 AIIILLSRGR

-721 SRNIYE
+721 SKNIYE

-755 NGWVQALSGNAYIPD
+755 NGWAQALSGNAYIPD

-784 LELKEKA
+784 LELRERA

-805 ILEYGAL
+805 AL
-812 KYGTSGGD
+812 GGD
-820 TSEGNTSE
+820 TSE

-833 CATSKYAGALAWLN
+833 YGISKYTGALVWLNNAGA
-847 DDRADETNARLE
+847 DEINARME
-859 GIADIEDIEA
+859 GIVDIDDVEDIEDIEA
-869 IAMTLADRG
+869 IATALEDKD

-892 GECSIVSLNEPGHSK
+892 GECSIVSLNEPGHSD
-907 ANVNVDREA
+907 ANVNVDRKA
-916 YKIDSSKA
+916 YKTGFSKT

-957 TDAAEAVRRCGV
+957 ADVAEAVRYCGV

-996 QAAIISCAARNTYG
+996 QAAVISCAARNTYG

-1018 RLEDVDA
+1018 RMEDVGA

-1032 GGAVIAKIRA
+1032 GGAIIAKIRA
-1042 SGAEMQVYEYCKGK
+1042 SGAEMQVYEYCGGK

>member
-1 MRRRKIKRPMVPA
+1 MVPA

-21 VLIGLMHAPLP
+21 VLIGLMHVPLP
-32 LVLLPTAALGG
+32 PVLLPAAALGG

-52 RKEADKCNKHNHIR
+52 RNESDKCNKHNYIR
-66 GCSYSLEKSHS
+66 GCSYSLEKSCS

-91 KGCADEKNRNC
+91 KGCGDEKNRNC
-102 NGSLYLQLFLFLL
+102 NGSLYIQLFLFFL

-137 ELFSEELSAAEN
+137 ELFSEELPAA
-149 VLKAGILP
+149 
-157 DLGLSGNENI
+157 
-167 NSDGKINISSR
+167 
-178 ADIGEKVTE
+178 
-187 NRYVKEDYSGSQDS
+187 
-201 SQYVEKAE
+201 EKAE
-209 YGGDVISISG
+209 YGGGVIRISG

-239 VNGRRLVNNI
+239 INGRRLVNNI

-265 GDYVEANVEFEAS
+265 GDHVEANVELEAS
-278 QSMLP
+278 QGMLP

-320 KNRIVYQL
+320 KNRIVYRL

-336 TVYRKCC
+336 AVYRKCC

-359 SDMDSTIS
+359 SDMDSTVS

-388 IGMGLYKLLR
+388 IGMGLYRLLR

-426 SAARAIVMFVC
+426 SATRAIVMFVC

-485 VFADGFSV
+485 VVTDGFSV
-493 KWLRWLTGPAAI
+493 KWLKWLTGPAAI
-505 QLATLPVI
+505 QLATLPII

-540 SALGCGIL
+540 SALGCGML

-560 GAGHYMLILFRYGSE
+560 GAGHYILILFRYGSE

-613 WIEKRAARKCGE
+613 WIEKRAVRKCGE
-625 VDCEAK
+625 AECEVEK
-631 KDRGVRREAVKGG
+631 HREVGREAVKGG
-644 ARKCEARKCEAEK
+644 ARKGEAEK
-657 LEAGKCVMGTNIF
+657 LETGKCVMGANIF

-677 AIIILLARGR
+677 AVIILLSRGR

-721 SRNIYE
+721 SKNIYE

-755 NGWVQALSGNAYIPD
+755 NGWAQALSGNAYIPD

-784 LELKEKA
+784 LELRERA
-791 LKYGALEYGTVEYG
+791 LKYGALEYGTVGYGISEYG
-805 ILEYGAL
+805 TVEYGTL
-812 KYGTSGGD
+812 GGD
-820 TSEGNTSE
+820 TSE

-833 CATSKYAGALAWLN
+833 YGISKYTGALAWLN
-847 DDRADETNARLE
+847 NVGADEINARME
-859 GIADIEDIEA
+859 GIVDIYDVEDVEDIED
-869 IAMTLADRG
+869 IAMTLADKD

-892 GECSIVSLNEPGHSK
+892 GECSIVSLNEPGHSD
-907 ANVNVDREA
+907 ANVNVDRKA
-916 YKIDSSKA
+916 YKTGFSKT

-935 VLLLQYKGKSILFTG
+935 VLLLQYKGNSILFTG

-957 TDAAEAVRRCGV
+957 ADAAESVRHCGV

-1032 GGAVIAKIRA
+1032 GGAIIAKIRA
-1042 SGAEMQVYEYCKGK
+1042 SGAEMLVYEYCGGK

>member
-1 MRRRKIKRPMVPA
+1 MVPA

-21 VLIGLMHAPLP
+21 VLIGLMHVPLP
-32 LVLLPTAALGG
+32 PVLLPAAAFGG

-52 RKEADKCNKHNHIR
+52 RNKADKCNKHNHIR
-66 GCSYSLEKSHS
+66 GCNYSLENSHS
-77 YGQNYSYDK
+77 YGQYYSYDK
-86 DYGYR
+86 DYGYK
-91 KGCADEKNRNC
+91 KGCGDEKKRNY
-102 NGSLYLQLFLFLL
+102 NGSLYIQLFLFLL

-137 ELFSEELSAAEN
+137 ELFSEELPAA
-149 VLKAGILP
+149 
-157 DLGLSGNENI
+157 
-167 NSDGKINISSR
+167 
-178 ADIGEKVTE
+178 
-187 NRYVKEDYSGSQDS
+187 
-201 SQYVEKAE
+201 EKAE
-209 YGGDVISISG
+209 YGGGVIRISG

-239 VNGRRLVNNI
+239 INGRRLVNNI

-257 SYGWSARR
+257 SYVWSARR
-265 GDYVEANVEFEAS
+265 GDHVEANVELEAS

-283 VPAAAAN
+283 IPAAAAN

-305 LYYIEEPEVISVAGG
+305 LYYIEDPEVISVAGG
-320 KNRIVYQL
+320 KNRIVYRL

-336 TVYRKCC
+336 AVYRKCC

-426 SAARAIVMFVC
+426 SATRAIVMFVC

-485 VFADGFSV
+485 VVTDGFSV

-505 QLATLPVI
+505 QLATLPII

-528 LLVVPLMSLIMI
+528 LIVVPLMSLIMI
-540 SALGCGIL
+540 SALGCGLL

-560 GAGHYMLILFRYGSE
+560 GAGHYILILFQYGSE

-602 FLFSQRKHVVM
+602 FLFSQRKRVVV
-613 WIEKRAARKCGE
+613 WIEKRAVRRCGE
-625 VDCEAK
+625 AECEVK
-631 KDRGVRREAVKGG
+631 KHREVGREAVKGG

-657 LEAGKCVMGTNIF
+657 PEAGKCVMGTNIF

-677 AIIILLARGR
+677 AIIILLSRGR

-721 SRNIYE
+721 SKNIYE

-755 NGWVQALSGNAYIPD
+755 NGWAQALSGNAYIPD

-784 LELKEKA
+784 LELRERA
-791 LKYGALEYGTVEYG
+791 LKYGESEYGALEYGAVEYG
-805 ILEYGAL
+805 ISEYGTVGYGAL
-812 KYGTSGGD
+812 GGD
-820 TSEGNTSE
+820 TSE

-833 CATSKYAGALAWLN
+833 YGISKYTGALAWLN
-847 DDRADETNARLE
+847 NAGADEINARME
-859 GIADIEDIEA
+859 GIVDIDDVEDIEDIA
-869 IAMTLADRG
+869 TTLADRG

-892 GECSIVSLNEPGHSK
+892 GECSIVSLNEPGHSD
-907 ANVNVDREA
+907 ANANVDRKA
-916 YKIDSSKA
+916 YKTGFSKT

-957 TDAAEAVRRCGV
+957 ADVAEAVRYCGV

-983 YSSSEEFLASIMP
+983 YSSSEEFLAGIMP
-996 QAAIISCAARNTYG
+996 QAAVISCAARNTYG

-1042 SGAEMQVYEYCKGK
+1042 SGAEMLVYEYCGGK

>member
-1 MRRRKIKRPMVPA
+1 MVPA

-21 VLIGLMHAPLP
+21 VLIGLMHVPLP
-32 LVLLPTAALGG
+32 PVLLPAAALGG

-52 RKEADKCNKHNHIR
+52 RNESDKCNKHNYIR
-66 GCSYSLEKSHS
+66 GCNYSLEKSCS

-91 KGCADEKNRNC
+91 KGCGDEKNRNC
-102 NGSLYLQLFLFLL
+102 NGSLYIQLFLFFL

-137 ELFSEELSAAEN
+137 ELFSEELPAA
-149 VLKAGILP
+149 
-157 DLGLSGNENI
+157 
-167 NSDGKINISSR
+167 
-178 ADIGEKVTE
+178 
-187 NRYVKEDYSGSQDS
+187 
-201 SQYVEKAE
+201 EKAE
-209 YGGDVISISG
+209 YGGGVIRISG
-219 VVEKVSEGTYSKRL
+219 VVEKASEGTYSKRL

-239 VNGRRLVNNI
+239 INGRRLVNNI

-265 GDYVEANVEFEAS
+265 GDYVEANVELEAS
-278 QSMLP
+278 QGMLP

-320 KNRIVYQL
+320 KNRIVYRL

-336 TVYRKCC
+336 AVYRKCC

-359 SDMDSTIS
+359 SDMDSTVS

-388 IGMGLYKLLR
+388 IGMGLYRLLR

-405 MSAIISGI
+405 MSAIVSGI
-413 FVVLFGVMTGNSV
+413 FVVLFGIMTGNSV
-426 SAARAIVMFVC
+426 SATRAIVMFVC

-485 VFADGFSV
+485 VVTDGFSV
-493 KWLRWLTGPAAI
+493 KWLKWLTGPAAI
-505 QLATLPVI
+505 QLATLPII

-540 SALGCGIL
+540 SALGCGML

-560 GAGHYMLILFRYGSE
+560 GAGHYILILFRYGSE

-613 WIEKRAARKCGE
+613 WIEKRAVRKCGE
-625 VDCEAK
+625 AECEVK
-631 KDRGVRREAVKGG
+631 KHREVGREAVKGG
-644 ARKCEARKCEAEK
+644 ARKCEAGKCEAGKCEARKCEAEK
-657 LEAGKCVMGTNIF
+657 PEAGKCVMGANIF

-677 AIIILLARGR
+677 AIIILLSRGR

-721 SRNIYE
+721 SKNIYE

-755 NGWVQALSGNAYIPD
+755 NGWAQALSGNAYIPD

-784 LELKEKA
+784 LELRERA
-791 LKYGALEYGTVEYG
+791 LKYGASEYGTVKYG
-805 ILEYGAL
+805 TSGYGAL
-812 KYGTSGGD
+812 KYDTSEGD
-820 TSEGNTSE
+820 TSEGNASE

-833 CATSKYAGALAWLN
+833 CVTSKYTGALAWLN
-847 DDRADETNARLE
+847 NAGADEINARME
-859 GIADIEDIEA
+859 GIVDIDDVEDIEDIA
-869 IAMTLADRG
+869 TALADKD
-878 TEILCAEYGMEYVF
+878 TEILCAEYRMEYVF
-892 GECSIVSLNEPGHSK
+892 GECSIVSLNEPGHSN
-907 ANVNVDREA
+907 ASVNVDREA
-916 YKIDSSKA
+916 YKIGSSKT

-935 VLLLQYKGKSILFTG
+935 VLLLQYKGNSILFTG

-957 TDAAEAVRRCGV
+957 ADAAEAVRRCGV

-1018 RLEDVDA
+1018 RLEDVGA

-1032 GGAVIAKIRA
+1032 GGAVIAKIMA
-1042 SGAEMQVYEYCKGK
+1042 SGAEMQVYEYCGGK